1 MNLGIVFRATSPIYI
16 FLRSMTRTKFDLLAT
31 NVINVIL
38 FITIFCF
45 GFIRWQKLEEVIVE
59 SNHSQERFKN
69 IHSALINTVELT
81 NLGEQV
87 YGWTDDDVS
96 QYKEKLAEAG
106 VILDKLGGFYPTAK
120 TDSMKY
126 VLNEKGRLL
135 LRIHETTVK
144 RSENENRLTKDRRV
158 TVKDT
163 ETTIMHRTGHIFRSS
178 SEEVTSKTKDRTV
191 LVPSVN
197 QAVMSEQAFYGM
209 ELCALNDSLAS
220 VNRWLDVNMRQIL
233 NADVKTA
240 EQEQE
245 QIQAKASNIGHTTF
259 MWGMTLLLIAF
270 FLNIGNSYRRART
283 MKKLEKEW
291 KKNKGLVE
299 NRRNMMY
306 SIVHDLRTPLG
317 IIIGYNDME
326 KRAPQKS
333 DKYIGEISRA
343 TAQLKSMIDH
353 LLDYFRLESDRIEL
367 DCRNFNLMDLQ
378 HELINAFKMRAE
390 DKRMDFVTPELQDKM
405 LYGDSEKIRH
415 IVTNLLDNAF
425 KFTKEGKVCFS
436 MMYLNDGNL
445 LIEVKD
451 TGIGIKPKDQE
462 KIYEA
467 FTKMPNAEAKGL
479 DGLGIGLSIVKLL
492 VDLMKGKITFSSQEK
507 GSHFEVVI
515 PISEAVTEDTPQTT
529 ETKKAVEKDKC
540 VLVIDDNDH
549 WLEMTK
555 TMLEDNGIACDTCN
569 DSAQVFTMMRNKEY
583 SLVIT
588 DMKMPGLNGLE
599 LLRLMRKSR
608 VGNSQSVPVV
618 VSTSSGE
625 ETREEL
631 IAEGFDE
638 CLFKDFNTEE
648 LVKLVNRWIQEN
660 TGTVSPDYTRLR
672 KTTADSLIEDTE
684 ESMANIHQFAKE
696 RNLEKVGWWAHHLRG
711 SWVLYR
717 VGVLLD
723 PIIELAI
730 KKDESNWQRIDECI
744 SEADKMAE
752 MLITKAKELKA
763 E

>member
-1 MNLGIVFRATSPIYI
+1 
-16 FLRSMTRTKFDLLAT
+16 MTRAKFDLLAT
-31 NVINVIL
+31 NVINIIL
-38 FITIFCF
+38 FVSIFCF
-45 GFIRWQKLEEVIVE
+45 GFIRWQKLEEIVTE
-59 SNHSQERFKN
+59 SNSSQERFKN

-96 QYKEKLAEAG
+96 LYNTKLSEADTL
-106 VILDKLGGFYPTAK
+106 LDRLGSFYPAAK

-126 VLNEKGRLL
+126 VLHEKGRLL
-135 LRIHETTVK
+135 IRIHETTVK
-144 RSENENRLTKDRRV
+144 RSENENRLTKNRPV
-158 TVKDT
+158 TVKDSV
-163 ETTIMHRTGHIFRSS
+163 TTIMHRTGHIFRSS

-191 LVPSVN
+191 FVPSVN
-197 QAVMSEQAFYGM
+197 QAVMMEQAIYGM
-209 ELCALNDSLAS
+209 ELCALNDSLS
-220 VNRWLDVNMRQIL
+220 DVNRWLDVNMRRIL
-233 NADVKTA
+233 NADIKTA
-240 EQEQE
+240 EREQE
-245 QIQAKASNIGHTTF
+245 RLQAKASYIGHATF
-259 MWGMTLLLIAF
+259 MWGMALLFIVFA
-270 FLNIGNSYRRART
+270 LNIGNSYRRARV
-283 MKKLEKEW
+283 MKKLENESD
-291 KKNKGLVE
+291 KNKRLIE
-299 NRRNMMY
+299 NRRRMMY

-326 KRAPQKS
+326 KRAPQKN
-333 DKYIGEISRA
+333 DKFISEISRA
-343 TAQLKSMIDH
+343 TSQLKSMIDH
-353 LLDYFRLESDRIEL
+353 MLDYFRLESERIEL
-367 DCRNFNLMDLQ
+367 DCKNFNLIELQ
-378 HELINAFKMRAE
+378 NDLINTFKMRAE
-390 DKRMDFVTPELQDKM
+390 DKRIDFVTPELQDKM
-405 LYGDSEKIRH
+405 LYGDCEKIRH

-425 KFTKEGKVCFS
+425 KFTKEGKVCFRMS
-436 MMYLNDGNL
+436 YPDNGNL
-445 LIEVKD
+445 YIEVKD

-462 KIYEA
+462 KIFEA

-492 VDLMKGKITFSSQEK
+492 VDLMKGKITFRPEEK
-507 GSHFEVVI
+507 GSCFEVVI
-515 PISEAVTEDTPQTT
+515 PIAGAVSEETPQPADA
-529 ETKKAVEKDKC
+529 KKAVEVDKC

-569 DSAQVFTMMRNKEY
+569 DSAQVFTMMRDKEY

-599 LLRLMRKSR
+599 LLKLMRKSR

-648 LVKLVNRWIQEN
+648 LVKLVNRWIQEK
-660 TGTVSPDYTRLR
+660 TGTVSPDFTRLR

-684 ESMANIHQFAKE
+684 KSMANIHQFAKE

-723 PIIELAI
+723 PIVEAAI
-730 KKDESNWQRIDECI
+730 KKDESKWQQIEECI

-752 MLITKAKELKA
+752 ILISKAKELKG

>member
-1 MNLGIVFRATSPIYI
+1 
-16 FLRSMTRTKFDLLAT
+16 MTRAKFDLLAT
-31 NVINVIL
+31 NVINIIL
-38 FITIFCF
+38 FVSIFCF
-45 GFIRWQKLEEVIVE
+45 GFIRWQKLEEIVTE
-59 SNHSQERFKN
+59 SNSSQERFKN

-96 QYKEKLAEAG
+96 LYNTKLSEADTL
-106 VILDKLGGFYPTAK
+106 LDRLGSFYPAAK

-126 VLNEKGRLL
+126 VLHEKGRLL
-135 LRIHETTVK
+135 MRIHETTVK
-144 RSENENRLTKDRRV
+144 RSENENRLTKNRPV
-158 TVKDT
+158 TVKDSV
-163 ETTIMHRTGHIFRSS
+163 TTIMHRTGHIFRSS

-191 LVPSVN
+191 FVPSVN
-197 QAVMSEQAFYGM
+197 QAVMMEQAIYGM
-209 ELCALNDSLAS
+209 ELCALNDSLS
-220 VNRWLDVNMRQIL
+220 DVNRWLDVNMRRIL
-233 NADVKTA
+233 NADIKTA
-240 EQEQE
+240 EREQE
-245 QIQAKASNIGHTTF
+245 RLQAKASYIGHATF
-259 MWGMTLLLIAF
+259 MWGMALLFIVFA
-270 FLNIGNSYRRART
+270 LNIGNSYRRARV
-283 MKKLEKEW
+283 MKKLENESD
-291 KKNKGLVE
+291 KNKRLIE
-299 NRRNMMY
+299 NRRRMMY

-326 KRAPQKS
+326 KRAPQKNEKFIS
-333 DKYIGEISRA
+333 EISRA
-343 TAQLKSMIDH
+343 TSQLKSMIDH
-353 LLDYFRLESDRIEL
+353 MLDYFRLESERIEL
-367 DCRNFNLMDLQ
+367 DCKNFNLMELQ
-378 HELINAFKMRAE
+378 NDLINTFKMRAE
-390 DKRMDFVTPELQDKM
+390 DKRIDFVTPELQDKM
-405 LYGDSEKIRH
+405 LYGDCEKIRH

-425 KFTKEGKVCFS
+425 KFTKEGKVCFRMS
-436 MMYLNDGNL
+436 YPDNGNL
-445 LIEVKD
+445 YIEVKD

-462 KIYEA
+462 KIFEA

-492 VDLMKGKITFSSQEK
+492 VDLMKGKITFRPEEK
-507 GSHFEVVI
+507 GSCFEVVI
-515 PISEAVTEDTPQTT
+515 PIAGAVSEETPQPADA
-529 ETKKAVEKDKC
+529 KKAVEVDKC

-555 TMLEDNGIACDTCN
+555 TMFEDNGIACDTCN
-569 DSAQVFTMMRNKEY
+569 DSAQVFTMMRDKEY

-599 LLRLMRKSR
+599 LLKLMRKSR

-638 CLFKDFNTEE
+638 CLFKDVNTEE
-648 LVKLVNRWIQEN
+648 LVKLVNRWIQEK
-660 TGTVSPDYTRLR
+660 TGTVSPDFTRLR

-684 ESMANIHQFAKE
+684 KSMANIHQFAKE

-723 PIIELAI
+723 PIVEAAI
-730 KKDESNWQRIDECI
+730 KKDESKWQQIEECI

-752 MLITKAKELKA
+752 ILISKAKELKG

>member
-1 MNLGIVFRATSPIYI
+1 
-16 FLRSMTRTKFDLLAT
+16 MTRAKFDLLAT
-31 NVINVIL
+31 NVINIIL
-38 FITIFCF
+38 FVSIFCF
-45 GFIRWQKLEEVIVE
+45 GFIRWQKLEEIVTE
-59 SNHSQERFKN
+59 SNSSQERFKN

-96 QYKEKLAEAG
+96 LYNTKLSEADTL
-106 VILDKLGGFYPTAK
+106 LDRLGSFYPAAK

-126 VLNEKGRLL
+126 VLHEKGRLL
-135 LRIHETTVK
+135 MRIHESTVK
-144 RSENENRLTKDRRV
+144 RSENENRLTKNRPV
-158 TVKDT
+158 TVKDSV
-163 ETTIMHRTGHIFRSS
+163 TTIMHRTGHIFRSS

-191 LVPSVN
+191 FVPSVN
-197 QAVMSEQAFYGM
+197 QAVMMEQAIYGM
-209 ELCALNDSLAS
+209 ELCALNDSLS
-220 VNRWLDVNMRQIL
+220 DVNRWLDVNMRRIL
-233 NADVKTA
+233 NADIKTA
-240 EQEQE
+240 EREQE
-245 QIQAKASNIGHTTF
+245 RLQAKASYIGHATF
-259 MWGMTLLLIAF
+259 MWGMALLFIVFA
-270 FLNIGNSYRRART
+270 LNIGNSYRRARV
-283 MKKLEKEW
+283 MKKLENESD
-291 KKNKGLVE
+291 KNKRLIE
-299 NRRNMMY
+299 NRRRMMY

-326 KRAPQKS
+326 KRAPQKN
-333 DKYIGEISRA
+333 DKFISEISRA
-343 TAQLKSMIDH
+343 TSQLKSMIDH
-353 LLDYFRLESDRIEL
+353 MLDYFRLESERIEL
-367 DCRNFNLMDLQ
+367 DCKNFNLMELQ
-378 HELINAFKMRAE
+378 NDLINTFKMRAE
-390 DKRMDFVTPELQDKM
+390 DKRIDFVTPELQDKM
-405 LYGDSEKIRH
+405 LYGDCEKIRH

-425 KFTKEGKVCFS
+425 KFTKEGKVCFRMS
-436 MMYLNDGNL
+436 YPDNGNL
-445 LIEVKD
+445 YIEVKD

-462 KIYEA
+462 KIFEA

-492 VDLMKGKITFSSQEK
+492 VDLMKGKITFRPEEK
-507 GSHFEVVI
+507 GSCFEVVI
-515 PISEAVTEDTPQTT
+515 PIAGAVSEETPQPADA
-529 ETKKAVEKDKC
+529 KKAVEVDKC

-569 DSAQVFTMMRNKEY
+569 DSAQVFTMMRDKEY

-599 LLRLMRKSR
+599 LLKLMRKSR

-660 TGTVSPDYTRLR
+660 TGTVSPDFTRLR

-684 ESMANIHQFAKE
+684 KSMANIHQFAKE

-723 PIIELAI
+723 PIVEAAI
-730 KKDESNWQRIDECI
+730 KKDESKWQQIEECI

-752 MLITKAKELKA
+752 ILISKAKELKG

>member
-1 MNLGIVFRATSPIYI
+1 
-16 FLRSMTRTKFDLLAT
+16 MTRAKFDLLAT
-31 NVINVIL
+31 NVINIIL
-38 FITIFCF
+38 FVSIFCF
-45 GFIRWQKLEEVIVE
+45 GFIRWQKLEEIVTE
-59 SNHSQERFKN
+59 SNSSQERFKN

-96 QYKEKLAEAG
+96 LYNTKLSEADTL
-106 VILDKLGGFYPTAK
+106 LDRLGSFYPAAK

-126 VLNEKGRLL
+126 VLHEKGRLL
-135 LRIHETTVK
+135 MRIHETTVK
-144 RSENENRLTKDRRV
+144 RSENENRLTKNRPV
-158 TVKDT
+158 TVKDSV
-163 ETTIMHRTGHIFRSS
+163 TTIMHRTGHIFRSS

-191 LVPSVN
+191 FVPSVN
-197 QAVMSEQAFYGM
+197 QAVMMEQAIYGM
-209 ELCALNDSLAS
+209 ELCALNDSLS
-220 VNRWLDVNMRQIL
+220 EVNRWLDVNMRRIL
-233 NADVKTA
+233 NADIKTA
-240 EQEQE
+240 EREQE
-245 QIQAKASNIGHTTF
+245 RLQAKASYIGHATF
-259 MWGMTLLLIAF
+259 MWGMALLFIVFA
-270 FLNIGNSYRRART
+270 LNIGNSYRRARM
-283 MKKLEKEW
+283 MKKLENESD
-291 KKNKGLVE
+291 KNKRLIE
-299 NRRNMMY
+299 NRRRMMY

-326 KRAPQKS
+326 KRAPQKN
-333 DKYIGEISRA
+333 DKFISEISRA
-343 TAQLKSMIDH
+343 TSQLKSMIDH
-353 LLDYFRLESDRIEL
+353 MLDYFRLESERIEL
-367 DCRNFNLMDLQ
+367 DCKNFNLMELQ
-378 HELINAFKMRAE
+378 NDLINAFKMRAE
-390 DKRMDFVTPELQDKM
+390 DKRIDFVTPELQDKM
-405 LYGDSEKIRH
+405 LYGDCEKIRH

-436 MMYLNDGNL
+436 ISYLDNGNL
-445 LIEVKD
+445 YIEVKD

-462 KIYEA
+462 KIFEA

-492 VDLMKGKITFSSQEK
+492 VDLMKGRITFRPEEK
-507 GSHFEVVI
+507 GSCFEVVI
-515 PISEAVTEDTPQTT
+515 PIAGAVSEEPPQSADA
-529 ETKKAVEKDKC
+529 KKAVEVGKC

-599 LLRLMRKSR
+599 LLKLMRKSR

-648 LVKLVNRWIQEN
+648 LVKLVNRWIQEK
-660 TGTVSPDYTRLR
+660 TGTVSPDFTRLR

-684 ESMANIHQFAKE
+684 KSMVNIHQFAKE

-723 PIIELAI
+723 PIVEAAI
-730 KKDESNWQRIDECI
+730 KKDESKWQQIEECI

-752 MLITKAKELKA
+752 MLISKARELKG

>member
-1 MNLGIVFRATSPIYI
+1 
-16 FLRSMTRTKFDLLAT
+16 MTRAKFDLLAT
-31 NVINVIL
+31 NVINIIL
-38 FITIFCF
+38 FVSIFCF
-45 GFIRWQKLEEVIVE
+45 GFIRWQKLEEIVTE
-59 SNHSQERFKN
+59 SNSSQERFKN

-96 QYKEKLAEAG
+96 LYNTKLSEADTL
-106 VILDKLGGFYPTAK
+106 LDRLGSFYPAAK

-126 VLNEKGRLL
+126 VLHEKGRLL
-135 LRIHETTVK
+135 MRIHETAVK
-144 RSENENRLTKDRRV
+144 RSENENRLTKNRPV
-158 TVKDT
+158 TVKDSV
-163 ETTIMHRTGHIFRSS
+163 TTIMHRTGHIFRSS

-191 LVPSVN
+191 FVPSVN
-197 QAVMSEQAFYGM
+197 QAVMMEQAIYGM
-209 ELCALNDSLAS
+209 ELCALNDSLS
-220 VNRWLDVNMRQIL
+220 DVNRWLDVNMRRIL
-233 NADVKTA
+233 NADIKTA
-240 EQEQE
+240 EREQE
-245 QIQAKASNIGHTTF
+245 RLQAKASYIGHATF
-259 MWGMTLLLIAF
+259 MWGMALLFIVFA
-270 FLNIGNSYRRART
+270 LNIGNSYRRARV
-283 MKKLEKEW
+283 MKKLENESD
-291 KKNKGLVE
+291 KNKRLIE
-299 NRRNMMY
+299 NRRRMMY

-326 KRAPQKS
+326 KRAPQKN
-333 DKYIGEISRA
+333 DKFISEISRA
-343 TAQLKSMIDH
+343 TSQLKSMIDH
-353 LLDYFRLESDRIEL
+353 MLDYFRLESERIEL
-367 DCRNFNLMDLQ
+367 DCKNFNLMELQNDLT
-378 HELINAFKMRAE
+378 NAFKMRAE
-390 DKRMDFVTPELQDKM
+390 DKRIDFVTPELQDKM
-405 LYGDSEKIRH
+405 LYGDCEKIRH

-436 MMYLNDGNL
+436 MSYPDNGNL
-445 LIEVKD
+445 YIEVKD

-462 KIYEA
+462 KIFEA

-492 VDLMKGKITFSSQEK
+492 VDLMKGKITFRPEEK
-507 GSHFEVVI
+507 GSCFEVVI
-515 PISEAVTEDTPQTT
+515 PIAGAVSEETPQPADA
-529 ETKKAVEKDKC
+529 KKAVEVDKC

-599 LLRLMRKSR
+599 LLKLMRKSR

-648 LVKLVNRWIQEN
+648 LVKLVNRWIQEK
-660 TGTVSPDYTRLR
+660 TGTVSPDFKRLR

-684 ESMANIHQFAKE
+684 KSMANIHQFAKE

-723 PIIELAI
+723 PIVEAAI
-730 KKDESNWQRIDECI
+730 KKDESKWQQIEKCI

-752 MLITKAKELKA
+752 MLISKARELKG

>member
-1 MNLGIVFRATSPIYI
+1 
-16 FLRSMTRTKFDLLAT
+16 MTRAKFDLLAT
-31 NVINVIL
+31 NVINIIL
-38 FITIFCF
+38 FVSIFCF
-45 GFIRWQKLEEVIVE
+45 GFIRWQKLEEIVTE
-59 SNHSQERFKN
+59 SNSSQERFKN

-96 QYKEKLAEAG
+96 LYNTKLSEADTL
-106 VILDKLGGFYPTAK
+106 LDRLGSFYPAAK

-126 VLNEKGRLL
+126 VLHEKGRLL
-135 LRIHETTVK
+135 MRIHETTVK
-144 RSENENRLTKDRRV
+144 RSENENRLTKNRPV
-158 TVKDT
+158 TVKDSV
-163 ETTIMHRTGHIFRSS
+163 TTIMHRTGHIFRSS

-191 LVPSVN
+191 FVPSVN
-197 QAVMSEQAFYGM
+197 QAVMMEQAIYGM
-209 ELCALNDSLAS
+209 ELCALNDSLS
-220 VNRWLDVNMRQIL
+220 DVNRWLDVNMRRIL
-233 NADVKTA
+233 NADIKTA
-240 EQEQE
+240 EREQE
-245 QIQAKASNIGHTTF
+245 RLQAKASYIGHATF
-259 MWGMTLLLIAF
+259 MWGMALLFIVFA
-270 FLNIGNSYRRART
+270 LNIGNSYRRARV
-283 MKKLEKEW
+283 MKKLENESD
-291 KKNKGLVE
+291 KNKRLIE
-299 NRRNMMY
+299 NRRRMMY

-326 KRAPQKS
+326 KRAPQKN
-333 DKYIGEISRA
+333 DKFISEISRA
-343 TAQLKSMIDH
+343 TSQLKSMIDH
-353 LLDYFRLESDRIEL
+353 MLDYFRLESERIEL
-367 DCRNFNLMDLQ
+367 DCKNFNLMELQ
-378 HELINAFKMRAE
+378 NDLINTFKMRAE
-390 DKRMDFVTPELQDKM
+390 DKRIDFVTPELQDKM
-405 LYGDSEKIRH
+405 LYGDCEKIRH

-425 KFTKEGKVCFS
+425 KFTKEGKVCFRMS
-436 MMYLNDGNL
+436 YPDNGNL
-445 LIEVKD
+445 YIEVKD

-462 KIYEA
+462 KIFEA

-492 VDLMKGKITFSSQEK
+492 VDLMKGKITFRPEEK
-507 GSHFEVVI
+507 GSCFEVVI
-515 PISEAVTEDTPQTT
+515 PIAGAVSEETPQSADA
-529 ETKKAVEKDKC
+529 KKAVEVGKC

-599 LLRLMRKSR
+599 LLKLMRKSR

-648 LVKLVNRWIQEN
+648 LVKLVNRWIQEK
-660 TGTVSPDYTRLR
+660 TGTVSPDFTRLR

-684 ESMANIHQFAKE
+684 KSMVNIHQFAKE

-723 PIIELAI
+723 PIVEAAI
-730 KKDESNWQRIDECI
+730 KKDESKWQQIEECI

-752 MLITKAKELKA
+752 MLISKARERKGE
-763 E
+763 

>member
-1 MNLGIVFRATSPIYI
+1 
-16 FLRSMTRTKFDLLAT
+16 MTRAKFDLLAT
-31 NVINVIL
+31 NVINIIL
-38 FITIFCF
+38 FVSIFCF
-45 GFIRWQKLEEVIVE
+45 GFIRWQKLEEIVTE
-59 SNHSQERFKN
+59 SNSSQERFKN

-96 QYKEKLAEAG
+96 LYNTKLSEADTL
-106 VILDKLGGFYPTAK
+106 LDRLGSFYPAAK

-126 VLNEKGRLL
+126 VLHEKGRLL
-135 LRIHETTVK
+135 MRIHETTVK
-144 RSENENRLTKDRRV
+144 RSENENRLTKNRPV
-158 TVKDT
+158 TVKDSV
-163 ETTIMHRTGHIFRSS
+163 TTIMHRTGHIFRSS

-191 LVPSVN
+191 FVPSVN
-197 QAVMSEQAFYGM
+197 QAVMMEQAIYGM
-209 ELCALNDSLAS
+209 ELCALNDSLS
-220 VNRWLDVNMRQIL
+220 DVNRWLDVNMRRIL
-233 NADVKTA
+233 NADIKTA
-240 EQEQE
+240 EREQE
-245 QIQAKASNIGHTTF
+245 RLQAKASYIGHATF
-259 MWGMTLLLIAF
+259 MWGMALLFIVFA
-270 FLNIGNSYRRART
+270 LNIGNSYRRARV
-283 MKKLEKEW
+283 MKKLENESD
-291 KKNKGLVE
+291 KNKRLIE
-299 NRRNMMY
+299 NRRRMMY

-326 KRAPQKS
+326 KRAPQKN
-333 DKYIGEISRA
+333 DKFISEISRA
-343 TAQLKSMIDH
+343 TSQLKSMIDH
-353 LLDYFRLESDRIEL
+353 MLDYFRLESERIEL
-367 DCRNFNLMDLQ
+367 DCKNFNLIELQ
-378 HELINAFKMRAE
+378 NDLINTFKMRAE
-390 DKRMDFVTPELQDKM
+390 DKRIDFVTPELQDKM
-405 LYGDSEKIRH
+405 LYGDCEKIRH

-425 KFTKEGKVCFS
+425 KFTKEGKVCFRMS
-436 MMYLNDGNL
+436 YPDNGNL
-445 LIEVKD
+445 YIEVKD

-462 KIYEA
+462 KIFEA

-492 VDLMKGKITFSSQEK
+492 VDLMKGKITFRPEEK
-507 GSHFEVVI
+507 GSCFEVVI
-515 PISEAVTEDTPQTT
+515 PIAGAVSEETPQPADA
-529 ETKKAVEKDKC
+529 KKAVEVDKC

-569 DSAQVFTMMRNKEY
+569 DSAQVFTMMRDKEY

-599 LLRLMRKSR
+599 LLKLMRKSR

-648 LVKLVNRWIQEN
+648 LVKLVNRWIQEK
-660 TGTVSPDYTRLR
+660 TGTVSPDFTRLR

-684 ESMANIHQFAKE
+684 KSMANIHQFAKE

-723 PIIELAI
+723 PIVEAAI
-730 KKDESNWQRIDECI
+730 KKDESKWQQIEECI

-752 MLITKAKELKA
+752 ILISKAKELKG

>member
-1 MNLGIVFRATSPIYI
+1 
-16 FLRSMTRTKFDLLAT
+16 MTRAKFDLLAT
-31 NVINVIL
+31 NVINIIL
-38 FITIFCF
+38 FVSIFCF
-45 GFIRWQKLEEVIVE
+45 GFIRWQKLEEIVTE
-59 SNHSQERFKN
+59 SNSSQERFKN

-96 QYKEKLAEAG
+96 LYNTKLSEADTL
-106 VILDKLGGFYPTAK
+106 LDRLGSFYPAAK

-126 VLNEKGRLL
+126 VLHEKGRLL
-135 LRIHETTVK
+135 MRIHETTVK
-144 RSENENRLTKDRRV
+144 RSENENRLTKNRPV
-158 TVKDT
+158 TVKDSV
-163 ETTIMHRTGHIFRSS
+163 TTIMHRTGHIFRSS

-191 LVPSVN
+191 FVPSVN
-197 QAVMSEQAFYGM
+197 QAVMMEQAIYGM
-209 ELCALNDSLAS
+209 ELCALNDSLS
-220 VNRWLDVNMRQIL
+220 DVNRWLDVNMRRIL
-233 NADVKTA
+233 NADIKTA
-240 EQEQE
+240 EREQE
-245 QIQAKASNIGHTTF
+245 RLQAKASYIGHATF
-259 MWGMTLLLIAF
+259 MWGMALLFIVFA
-270 FLNIGNSYRRART
+270 LNIGNSYRRARV
-283 MKKLEKEW
+283 MKKLENESD
-291 KKNKGLVE
+291 KNKRLIE
-299 NRRNMMY
+299 NRRRMMY

-326 KRAPQKS
+326 KRAPQKN
-333 DKYIGEISRA
+333 DKFISEISRA
-343 TAQLKSMIDH
+343 TSQLKSMIDH
-353 LLDYFRLESDRIEL
+353 MLDYFRLESERIEL
-367 DCRNFNLMDLQ
+367 DCKNFNLMELQ
-378 HELINAFKMRAE
+378 NDLINTFKMRAE
-390 DKRMDFVTPELQDKM
+390 DKRIDFVTPELQDKM
-405 LYGDSEKIRH
+405 LYGDCEKIRH

-425 KFTKEGKVCFS
+425 KFTKEGKVCFRMS
-436 MMYLNDGNL
+436 YPDNGNL
-445 LIEVKD
+445 YIEVKD

-462 KIYEA
+462 KIFEA

-492 VDLMKGKITFSSQEK
+492 VDLMKGKITFRPEEK
-507 GSHFEVVI
+507 GSCFEVVI
-515 PISEAVTEDTPQTT
+515 PIAGAVSEETPQSADA
-529 ETKKAVEKDKC
+529 KKAVEVGKC

-599 LLRLMRKSR
+599 LLKLMRKSR

-648 LVKLVNRWIQEN
+648 LVKLVNRWIQEK
-660 TGTVSPDYTRLR
+660 TGTVSPDFTRLR

-684 ESMANIHQFAKE
+684 KSMVNIHQFAKE

-723 PIIELAI
+723 PIVEAAI
-730 KKDESNWQRIDECI
+730 KKDESKWQQIEECI

-752 MLITKAKELKA
+752 MLISKARELKG

>member
-1 MNLGIVFRATSPIYI
+1 
-16 FLRSMTRTKFDLLAT
+16 MTRAKFDLLAT
-31 NVINVIL
+31 NVINIIL
-38 FITIFCF
+38 FVSIFCF
-45 GFIRWQKLEEVIVE
+45 GFIRWQKLEEIVTE
-59 SNHSQERFKN
+59 SNSSQERFKN

-96 QYKEKLAEAG
+96 LYNTKLSEADTL
-106 VILDKLGGFYPTAK
+106 LDRLGSFYPAAK

-126 VLNEKGRLL
+126 VLHEKGRLL
-135 LRIHETTVK
+135 IRIHETTVK
-144 RSENENRLTKDRRV
+144 RSENENRLTKNRPV
-158 TVKDT
+158 TVKDSV
-163 ETTIMHRTGHIFRSS
+163 TTIMHRTGHIFRSS

-191 LVPSVN
+191 FVPSVN
-197 QAVMSEQAFYGM
+197 QAVMMEQAIYGM
-209 ELCALNDSLAS
+209 ELCALNDSLS
-220 VNRWLDVNMRQIL
+220 DVNRWLDVNMRRIL
-233 NADVKTA
+233 NADIKTA
-240 EQEQE
+240 EREQE
-245 QIQAKASNIGHTTF
+245 RLQAKASYIGHATF
-259 MWGMTLLLIAF
+259 MWGMALLFIVFA
-270 FLNIGNSYRRART
+270 LNIGNSYRRARV
-283 MKKLEKEW
+283 MKKLENESD
-291 KKNKGLVE
+291 KNKRLIE
-299 NRRNMMY
+299 NRRRMMY

-326 KRAPQKS
+326 KRAPQKN
-333 DKYIGEISRA
+333 DKFISEISRA
-343 TAQLKSMIDH
+343 TSQLKSMIDH
-353 LLDYFRLESDRIEL
+353 MLDYFRLESERIEL
-367 DCRNFNLMDLQ
+367 DCKNFNLIELQ
-378 HELINAFKMRAE
+378 NDLINTFKMRAE
-390 DKRMDFVTPELQDKM
+390 DKRIDFVTPELQDKM
-405 LYGDSEKIRH
+405 LYGDCEKIRH

-425 KFTKEGKVCFS
+425 KFTKEGKVCFRMS
-436 MMYLNDGNL
+436 YPDNGNL
-445 LIEVKD
+445 YIEVKD

-462 KIYEA
+462 KIFEA

-492 VDLMKGKITFSSQEK
+492 VDLMKGKITFRPEKK
-507 GSHFEVVI
+507 GSCFEVVI
-515 PISEAVTEDTPQTT
+515 PIAGAVSE
-529 ETKKAVEKDKC
+529 ETLQPADAKKAVEVDKC

-569 DSAQVFTMMRNKEY
+569 DSAQVFTMMRDKEY

-599 LLRLMRKSR
+599 LLKLMRKSR

-648 LVKLVNRWIQEN
+648 LVKLVNRWIQEK
-660 TGTVSPDYTRLR
+660 TGTVSPDFTRLR

-684 ESMANIHQFAKE
+684 KSMANIHQFAKE

-723 PIIELAI
+723 PIVEAAI
-730 KKDESNWQRIDECI
+730 KKDESKWQQIEECI

-752 MLITKAKELKA
+752 ILISKAKELKG

>member
-1 MNLGIVFRATSPIYI
+1 
-16 FLRSMTRTKFDLLAT
+16 MTRAKFDLLAT
-31 NVINVIL
+31 NVINIIL
-38 FITIFCF
+38 FVSIFCF
-45 GFIRWQKLEEVIVE
+45 GFIRWQKLEEIVTE
-59 SNHSQERFKN
+59 SNSSQERFKN

-96 QYKEKLAEAG
+96 LYNTKLSEADTL
-106 VILDKLGGFYPTAK
+106 LDRLGSFYPAAK

-126 VLNEKGRLL
+126 VLHEKGRLL
-135 LRIHETTVK
+135 MRIHETTVK
-144 RSENENRLTKDRRV
+144 RSENENRLTKNRPV
-158 TVKDT
+158 TVKDSV
-163 ETTIMHRTGHIFRSS
+163 TTIMHRTGHIFRSS

-191 LVPSVN
+191 FVPSVN
-197 QAVMSEQAFYGM
+197 QAVMMEQAIYGM
-209 ELCALNDSLAS
+209 ELCALNDSLS
-220 VNRWLDVNMRQIL
+220 DVNRWLDVNMRRIL
-233 NADVKTA
+233 NADIKTA
-240 EQEQE
+240 EREQDRL
-245 QIQAKASNIGHTTF
+245 QAKASYIGHATF
-259 MWGMTLLLIAF
+259 MWGMALLFIVFA
-270 FLNIGNSYRRART
+270 LNIGNSYRRARV
-283 MKKLEKEW
+283 MKKLENESD
-291 KKNKGLVE
+291 KNKRLIE
-299 NRRNMMY
+299 NRRRMMY

-326 KRAPQKS
+326 KRAPQKN
-333 DKYIGEISRA
+333 DKFISEISRA
-343 TAQLKSMIDH
+343 TSQLKSMIDH
-353 LLDYFRLESDRIEL
+353 MLDYFRLESERIEL
-367 DCRNFNLMDLQ
+367 DCKNFNLMELQ
-378 HELINAFKMRAE
+378 NDLINTFKMRAE
-390 DKRMDFVTPELQDKM
+390 DKRIDFVTPELQDKM
-405 LYGDSEKIRH
+405 LYGDCEKIRH

-425 KFTKEGKVCFS
+425 KFTKEGKVCFRMS
-436 MMYLNDGNL
+436 YPDNGNL
-445 LIEVKD
+445 YIEVKD

-462 KIYEA
+462 KIFEA

-492 VDLMKGKITFSSQEK
+492 VDLMKGKITFRPEEK
-507 GSHFEVVI
+507 GSCFEVVI
-515 PISEAVTEDTPQTT
+515 PIAGAVSEETPQPADA
-529 ETKKAVEKDKC
+529 KKAVEVDKC

-569 DSAQVFTMMRNKEY
+569 DSAQVFTMMRDKEY

-599 LLRLMRKSR
+599 LLKLMRKSR

-648 LVKLVNRWIQEN
+648 LVKLVNRWIQEK
-660 TGTVSPDYTRLR
+660 TGTVSPDFTRLR

-684 ESMANIHQFAKE
+684 KSMVNIHQFAKE

-723 PIIELAI
+723 PIVEAAI
-730 KKDESNWQRIDECI
+730 KKDESKWQQIEEYI

-752 MLITKAKELKA
+752 MLILKARELKG

>member
-1 MNLGIVFRATSPIYI
+1 
-16 FLRSMTRTKFDLLAT
+16 MTRAKFDLLAT
-31 NVINVIL
+31 NVINIIL
-38 FITIFCF
+38 FVSIFCF
-45 GFIRWQKLEEVIVE
+45 GFIRWQKLEEIVTE
-59 SNHSQERFKN
+59 SNSSQERFKN

-96 QYKEKLAEAG
+96 LYNTKLSEADML
-106 VILDKLGGFYPTAK
+106 LDRLGSFYPAAK

-126 VLNEKGRLL
+126 VLHEKGRLL
-135 LRIHETTVK
+135 IRIHETTVK
-144 RSENENRLTKDRRV
+144 RSENENRLTKNRPV
-158 TVKDT
+158 TVKDSV
-163 ETTIMHRTGHIFRSS
+163 TTIMHRTGHIFRSS

-191 LVPSVN
+191 FVPSVN
-197 QAVMSEQAFYGM
+197 QAVMMEQAIYGM
-209 ELCALNDSLAS
+209 ELCALNDSLS
-220 VNRWLDVNMRQIL
+220 DVNRWLDVNMRRIL
-233 NADVKTA
+233 NADIKTA
-240 EQEQE
+240 EREQE
-245 QIQAKASNIGHTTF
+245 RLQAKASYIGHATF
-259 MWGMTLLLIAF
+259 MWGMALLFIVFA
-270 FLNIGNSYRRART
+270 LNIGNSYRRARV
-283 MKKLEKEW
+283 MKKLENESD
-291 KKNKGLVE
+291 KNKRLIE
-299 NRRNMMY
+299 NRRRMMY

-326 KRAPQKS
+326 KRAPQKN
-333 DKYIGEISRA
+333 DKFISEISRA
-343 TAQLKSMIDH
+343 TSQLKSMIDH
-353 LLDYFRLESDRIEL
+353 MLDYFRLESERIEL
-367 DCRNFNLMDLQ
+367 DCKNFNLIELQ
-378 HELINAFKMRAE
+378 NDLINTFKMRAE
-390 DKRMDFVTPELQDKM
+390 DKRIDFVTPELQDKM
-405 LYGDSEKIRH
+405 LYGDCEKIRH

-425 KFTKEGKVCFS
+425 KFTKEGKVCFRMS
-436 MMYLNDGNL
+436 YPDNGNL
-445 LIEVKD
+445 YIEVKD

-462 KIYEA
+462 KIFEA

-492 VDLMKGKITFSSQEK
+492 VDLMKGKITFRPEEK
-507 GSHFEVVI
+507 GSCFEVVI
-515 PISEAVTEDTPQTT
+515 PIAGAVSEETPQPADA
-529 ETKKAVEKDKC
+529 KKAVEVDKC

-569 DSAQVFTMMRNKEY
+569 DSAQVFTMMRDKEY

-599 LLRLMRKSR
+599 LLKLMRKSR

-648 LVKLVNRWIQEN
+648 LVKLVNRWIQEK
-660 TGTVSPDYTRLR
+660 TGTVSPDFTRLR

-684 ESMANIHQFAKE
+684 KSMANIHQFAKE

-723 PIIELAI
+723 PIVEAAI
-730 KKDESNWQRIDECI
+730 KKDESKWQQIEECI

-752 MLITKAKELKA
+752 ILISKAKELKG

>member
-1 MNLGIVFRATSPIYI
+1 
-16 FLRSMTRTKFDLLAT
+16 MTRAKFDLLAT
-31 NVINVIL
+31 NVINIIL
-38 FITIFCF
+38 FVSIFCF
-45 GFIRWQKLEEVIVE
+45 GFIRWQKLEEIVTE
-59 SNHSQERFKN
+59 SNSSQERFKN

-96 QYKEKLAEAG
+96 LYNTKLSEADTL
-106 VILDKLGGFYPTAK
+106 LDRLGSFYPAAK

-126 VLNEKGRLL
+126 VLHEKGRLL
-135 LRIHETTVK
+135 MRIHETTVK
-144 RSENENRLTKDRRV
+144 RSENENRLTKNRPV
-158 TVKDT
+158 TVKDSV
-163 ETTIMHRTGHIFRSS
+163 TTIMHRTGHIFRSS

-191 LVPSVN
+191 FVPSVN
-197 QAVMSEQAFYGM
+197 QAVMMEQAIYGM
-209 ELCALNDSLAS
+209 ELCALNDSLS
-220 VNRWLDVNMRQIL
+220 DVNRWLDVNMRRIL
-233 NADVKTA
+233 NADIKTA
-240 EQEQE
+240 EREQE
-245 QIQAKASNIGHTTF
+245 RLQAKASYIGHATF
-259 MWGMTLLLIAF
+259 MWGMALLFIVFA
-270 FLNIGNSYRRART
+270 LNIGNSYRRARV
-283 MKKLEKEW
+283 MKKLENESD
-291 KKNKGLVE
+291 KNKRLIE
-299 NRRNMMY
+299 NRRRMMY

-326 KRAPQKS
+326 KRAPQKN
-333 DKYIGEISRA
+333 DKFISEISRA
-343 TAQLKSMIDH
+343 TSQLKSMIDH
-353 LLDYFRLESDRIEL
+353 MLDYFRLESERIEL
-367 DCRNFNLMDLQ
+367 DCKNFNLMELQ
-378 HELINAFKMRAE
+378 NDLINTFKMRAE
-390 DKRMDFVTPELQDKM
+390 DKRIDFVTPELQDKM
-405 LYGDSEKIRH
+405 LYGDCEKIRH

-425 KFTKEGKVCFS
+425 KFTKEGKVCFRMS
-436 MMYLNDGNL
+436 YPDNGNL
-445 LIEVKD
+445 YIEVKD

-462 KIYEA
+462 KIFEA

-492 VDLMKGKITFSSQEK
+492 VDLMKGKITFRPEEK
-507 GSHFEVVI
+507 GSCFEVVI
-515 PISEAVTEDTPQTT
+515 PIAGAVSEETPQPADA
-529 ETKKAVEKDKC
+529 KKAVEVDKC

-569 DSAQVFTMMRNKEY
+569 DTAQVFTMMRDKEY

-599 LLRLMRKSR
+599 LLKLMRKSR

-648 LVKLVNRWIQEN
+648 LVKLVNRWIQEK
-660 TGTVSPDYTRLR
+660 TGTVSPDFTRLR

-684 ESMANIHQFAKE
+684 KSMVNIHQFAKE

-723 PIIELAI
+723 PIVEAAI
-730 KKDESNWQRIDECI
+730 KKDESKWQQIEEYI

-752 MLITKAKELKA
+752 MLILKARELKG

>member
-1 MNLGIVFRATSPIYI
+1 
-16 FLRSMTRTKFDLLAT
+16 MTRAKFDLLAT
-31 NVINVIL
+31 NVINIIL
-38 FITIFCF
+38 FVSIFCF
-45 GFIRWQKLEEVIVE
+45 GFIRWQKLEEIVTE
-59 SNHSQERFKN
+59 SNSSQERFKN

-96 QYKEKLAEAG
+96 LYNTKLSEADTL
-106 VILDKLGGFYPTAK
+106 LDRLGSFYLAAK

-126 VLNEKGRLL
+126 VLHEKGRLL
-135 LRIHETTVK
+135 MRIHETTVK
-144 RSENENRLTKDRRV
+144 RSENENRLTKNRPV
-158 TVKDT
+158 TVKDSV
-163 ETTIMHRTGHIFRSS
+163 TTIMHRTGHIFRSS

-191 LVPSVN
+191 FVPSVN
-197 QAVMSEQAFYGM
+197 QAVMMEQAIYGM
-209 ELCALNDSLAS
+209 ELCALNDSLS
-220 VNRWLDVNMRQIL
+220 GVNRWLDVNMRRIL
-233 NADVKTA
+233 NADIKTA
-240 EQEQE
+240 EREQE
-245 QIQAKASNIGHTTF
+245 RLQAKASYIGHATF
-259 MWGMTLLLIAF
+259 MWGMALLFIVFA
-270 FLNIGNSYRRART
+270 LNIGNSYRRARV
-283 MKKLEKEW
+283 MKKLENESD
-291 KKNKGLVE
+291 KNKRLIE
-299 NRRNMMY
+299 NRRRMMY

-326 KRAPQKS
+326 KRAPQKN
-333 DKYIGEISRA
+333 DKFISEISRA
-343 TAQLKSMIDH
+343 TSQLKSMIDH
-353 LLDYFRLESDRIEL
+353 MLDYFRLESERIEL
-367 DCRNFNLMDLQ
+367 DCKNFNLMELQ
-378 HELINAFKMRAE
+378 NDLINTFKMRAE
-390 DKRMDFVTPELQDKM
+390 DKRIDFVTPELQDKM
-405 LYGDSEKIRH
+405 LYGDCEKIRH

-436 MMYLNDGNL
+436 MSYPDNGNL
-445 LIEVKD
+445 YIEVKD

-462 KIYEA
+462 KIFEA

-492 VDLMKGKITFSSQEK
+492 VDLMKGKITFRPEEK
-507 GSHFEVVI
+507 GSCFEVVI
-515 PISEAVTEDTPQTT
+515 PIAGAVSEETPQPADA
-529 ETKKAVEKDKC
+529 KKAVEVDKC

-599 LLRLMRKSR
+599 LLKLMRKSR

-648 LVKLVNRWIQEN
+648 LVKLVNRWIQEK
-660 TGTVSPDYTRLR
+660 TGTVSPDFTRLR

-684 ESMANIHQFAKE
+684 KSMANIHQFAKE

-717 VGVLLD
+717 VGVLLE
-723 PIIELAI
+723 PIVEAAI
-730 KKDESNWQRIDECI
+730 KKDESKWQQIEKCI

-752 MLITKAKELKA
+752 MLISKARELKG

>member
-1 MNLGIVFRATSPIYI
+1 
-16 FLRSMTRTKFDLLAT
+16 MTRAKFDLLAT
-31 NVINVIL
+31 NVINIIL
-38 FITIFCF
+38 FVSIFCF
-45 GFIRWQKLEEVIVE
+45 GFIRWQKLEEIVTE
-59 SNHSQERFKN
+59 SNSSQERFKN

-96 QYKEKLAEAG
+96 LYNTKLSEADTL
-106 VILDKLGGFYPTAK
+106 LDRLGSFYPAAK

-126 VLNEKGRLL
+126 VLHEKGRLL
-135 LRIHETTVK
+135 MRIHETTVK
-144 RSENENRLTKDRRV
+144 RSENENRLTKNRPV
-158 TVKDT
+158 TVKDSV
-163 ETTIMHRTGHIFRSS
+163 TTIMHRTGHIFRSS

-191 LVPSVN
+191 FVPSVN
-197 QAVMSEQAFYGM
+197 QAVMMEQAIYGM
-209 ELCALNDSLAS
+209 ELCALNDSLS
-220 VNRWLDVNMRQIL
+220 DVNRWLDVNMRRIL
-233 NADVKTA
+233 NADIKTA
-240 EQEQE
+240 EREQE
-245 QIQAKASNIGHTTF
+245 RLQAKASYIGHATF
-259 MWGMTLLLIAF
+259 MWGMALLFIVFA
-270 FLNIGNSYRRART
+270 LNIGNSYRRARV
-283 MKKLEKEW
+283 MKKLENESD
-291 KKNKGLVE
+291 KNKRLIE
-299 NRRNMMY
+299 NRRRMMY

-326 KRAPQKS
+326 KRAPQKN
-333 DKYIGEISRA
+333 DKFISEISRA
-343 TAQLKSMIDH
+343 TSQLKSMIDH
-353 LLDYFRLESDRIEL
+353 MLDYFRLESERIEL
-367 DCRNFNLMDLQ
+367 DCKNFNLMELQ
-378 HELINAFKMRAE
+378 NDLINTFKMRAE
-390 DKRMDFVTPELQDKM
+390 DKRIDFVTPELQDKM
-405 LYGDSEKIRH
+405 LYGDCEKIRH

-425 KFTKEGKVCFS
+425 KFTKEGKVCFRMS
-436 MMYLNDGNL
+436 YPDNGNL
-445 LIEVKD
+445 YIEVKD

-462 KIYEA
+462 KIFEA

-492 VDLMKGKITFSSQEK
+492 VDLMKGKITFRPEEK
-507 GSHFEVVI
+507 GSCFEVVI
-515 PISEAVTEDTPQTT
+515 PIAGAVSEETPQPADA
-529 ETKKAVEKDKC
+529 KKAVEVDKC

-569 DSAQVFTMMRNKEY
+569 DSAQVFTMMRDKEY

-599 LLRLMRKSR
+599 LLKLMRKSR

-648 LVKLVNRWIQEN
+648 LVKLVNRWIQEK
-660 TGTVSPDYTRLR
+660 TGTVSPDFTRLR

-684 ESMANIHQFAKE
+684 KSMVNIHQFAKE

-723 PIIELAI
+723 PIVEAAI
-730 KKDESNWQRIDECI
+730 KKDESKWQQIEEYI

-752 MLITKAKELKA
+752 MLILKARELKG

>member
-1 MNLGIVFRATSPIYI
+1 
-16 FLRSMTRTKFDLLAT
+16 MTRAKFDLLAT
-31 NVINVIL
+31 NVINIIL
-38 FITIFCF
+38 FVSIFCF
-45 GFIRWQKLEEVIVE
+45 GFIRWQKLEEIVTE
-59 SNHSQERFKN
+59 SNSSQERFKN

-96 QYKEKLAEAG
+96 LYNTKLSEADTL
-106 VILDKLGGFYPTAK
+106 LDRLGSFYPAAK

-126 VLNEKGRLL
+126 VLHEKGRLL
-135 LRIHETTVK
+135 IRIHETTVK
-144 RSENENRLTKDRRV
+144 RSENENRLTKNRPV
-158 TVKDT
+158 TVKDSV
-163 ETTIMHRTGHIFRSS
+163 TTIMHRTGHIFRSS

-191 LVPSVN
+191 FVPSVN
-197 QAVMSEQAFYGM
+197 QAVMMEQAIYGM
-209 ELCALNDSLAS
+209 ELCALNDSLS
-220 VNRWLDVNMRQIL
+220 DVNRWLDVNMRRIL
-233 NADVKTA
+233 NADIKTA
-240 EQEQE
+240 EREQE
-245 QIQAKASNIGHTTF
+245 RLQAKASYIGHATF
-259 MWGMTLLLIAF
+259 MWGMALLFIVFA
-270 FLNIGNSYRRART
+270 LNIGNSYRRARV
-283 MKKLEKEW
+283 MKKLENESD
-291 KKNKGLVE
+291 KNKRLIE
-299 NRRNMMY
+299 NRRRMMY

-326 KRAPQKS
+326 KRAPQKN
-333 DKYIGEISRA
+333 DKFISEISRA
-343 TAQLKSMIDH
+343 TSQLKSMIDH
-353 LLDYFRLESDRIEL
+353 MLDYFRLESERIEL
-367 DCRNFNLMDLQ
+367 DCKNFNLIELQ
-378 HELINAFKMRAE
+378 NDLINTFKMRAE
-390 DKRMDFVTPELQDKM
+390 DKRIDFVTPELQDKM
-405 LYGDSEKIRH
+405 LYGDCEKIRH

-425 KFTKEGKVCFS
+425 KFTKEGKVCFRMS
-436 MMYLNDGNL
+436 YPDNGNL
-445 LIEVKD
+445 YIEVKD

-462 KIYEA
+462 KIFEA

-492 VDLMKGKITFSSQEK
+492 VDLMKGKITFRPEEK
-507 GSHFEVVI
+507 GSCFEVVI
-515 PISEAVTEDTPQTT
+515 PIAGAVSEETPQPADA
-529 ETKKAVEKDKC
+529 KKAVEVDKC

-569 DSAQVFTMMRNKEY
+569 DSAQVFTMMRDKEY

-599 LLRLMRKSR
+599 LLKLMRKSR

-648 LVKLVNRWIQEN
+648 LVKLVNRWIQEK
-660 TGTVSPDYTRLR
+660 TGTVSPDFRRLR

-684 ESMANIHQFAKE
+684 KSMANIHQFAKE

-723 PIIELAI
+723 PIVEAAI
-730 KKDESNWQRIDECI
+730 KKDESKWQQIEECI

-752 MLITKAKELKA
+752 ILISKAKELKG

>member
-1 MNLGIVFRATSPIYI
+1 
-16 FLRSMTRTKFDLLAT
+16 MTRAKFDLLAT
-31 NVINVIL
+31 NVINIVL
-38 FITIFCF
+38 FVSIFCF
-45 GFIRWQKLEEVIVE
+45 GFIRWQKLEEIVTE
-59 SNHSQERFKN
+59 SNSSQERFKN

-96 QYKEKLAEAG
+96 LYNTKLSEADTL
-106 VILDKLGGFYPTAK
+106 LDRLGSFYPAAK

-126 VLNEKGRLL
+126 VLHEKGRLL
-135 LRIHETTVK
+135 IRIHETTVK
-144 RSENENRLTKDRRV
+144 RSENENRLTKNRPV
-158 TVKDT
+158 TVKDSV
-163 ETTIMHRTGHIFRSS
+163 TTIMHRTGHIFRSS

-191 LVPSVN
+191 FVPSVN
-197 QAVMSEQAFYGM
+197 QAVMMEQAIYGM
-209 ELCALNDSLAS
+209 ELCALNDSLS
-220 VNRWLDVNMRQIL
+220 DVNRWLDVNMRRIL
-233 NADVKTA
+233 NADIKTA
-240 EQEQE
+240 EREQE
-245 QIQAKASNIGHTTF
+245 RLQAKASYIGHATF
-259 MWGMTLLLIAF
+259 MWGMALLFIVFA
-270 FLNIGNSYRRART
+270 LNIGNSYRRARV
-283 MKKLEKEW
+283 MKKLENESD
-291 KKNKGLVE
+291 KNKRLIE
-299 NRRNMMY
+299 NRRRMMY

-326 KRAPQKS
+326 KRAPQKN
-333 DKYIGEISRA
+333 DKFISEISRA
-343 TAQLKSMIDH
+343 TSQLKSMIDH
-353 LLDYFRLESDRIEL
+353 MLDYFRLESERIEL
-367 DCRNFNLMDLQ
+367 DCKNFNLIELQ
-378 HELINAFKMRAE
+378 NDLINTFKMRAE
-390 DKRMDFVTPELQDKM
+390 DKRIDFVTPELQDKM
-405 LYGDSEKIRH
+405 LYGDCEKIRH

-425 KFTKEGKVCFS
+425 KFTKEGKVCFRMS
-436 MMYLNDGNL
+436 YPDNGNL
-445 LIEVKD
+445 YIEVKD

-462 KIYEA
+462 KIFEA

-492 VDLMKGKITFSSQEK
+492 VDLMKGKITFRPEEK
-507 GSHFEVVI
+507 GSCFEVVI
-515 PISEAVTEDTPQTT
+515 PIAGAVSEETPQPADA
-529 ETKKAVEKDKC
+529 KKAVEVDKC

-569 DSAQVFTMMRNKEY
+569 DSAQVFTMMRDKEY

-599 LLRLMRKSR
+599 LLKLMRKSR

-648 LVKLVNRWIQEN
+648 LVKLVNRWIQEK
-660 TGTVSPDYTRLR
+660 TGTVSPDFTRLR

-684 ESMANIHQFAKE
+684 KSMANIHQFAKE

-723 PIIELAI
+723 PIVEAAI
-730 KKDESNWQRIDECI
+730 KKDESKWQQIEECI

-752 MLITKAKELKA
+752 MLISKARELKG

>member
-1 MNLGIVFRATSPIYI
+1 VS
-16 FLRSMTRTKFDLLAT
+16 
-31 NVINVIL
+31 
-38 FITIFCF
+38 IFCF
-45 GFIRWQKLEEVIVE
+45 GFIRWQKLEEIVTE
-59 SNHSQERFKN
+59 SNSSQERFKN

-96 QYKEKLAEAG
+96 LYNTKLSEADTL
-106 VILDKLGGFYPTAK
+106 LDRLGSFYPAAK

-126 VLNEKGRLL
+126 VLHEKGRLL
-135 LRIHETTVK
+135 IRIHETTVK
-144 RSENENRLTKDRRV
+144 RSENENRLTKNRPV
-158 TVKDT
+158 TVKDSV
-163 ETTIMHRTGHIFRSS
+163 TTIMHRTGHIFRSS

-191 LVPSVN
+191 FVPSVN
-197 QAVMSEQAFYGM
+197 QAVMMEQAIYGM
-209 ELCALNDSLAS
+209 ELCALNDSLS
-220 VNRWLDVNMRQIL
+220 DVNRWLDVNMRRIL
-233 NADVKTA
+233 NADIKTA
-240 EQEQE
+240 EREQE
-245 QIQAKASNIGHTTF
+245 RLQAKASYIGHATF
-259 MWGMTLLLIAF
+259 MWGMALLFIVFA
-270 FLNIGNSYRRART
+270 LNIGNSYRRARV
-283 MKKLEKEW
+283 MKKLENESD
-291 KKNKGLVE
+291 KNKRLIE
-299 NRRNMMY
+299 NRRRMMY

-326 KRAPQKS
+326 KRAPQKN
-333 DKYIGEISRA
+333 DKFISEISRA
-343 TAQLKSMIDH
+343 TSQLKSMIDH
-353 LLDYFRLESDRIEL
+353 MLDYFRLESERIEL
-367 DCRNFNLMDLQ
+367 DCKNFNLIELQ
-378 HELINAFKMRAE
+378 NDLINTFKMRAE
-390 DKRMDFVTPELQDKM
+390 DKRIDFVTPELQDKM
-405 LYGDSEKIRH
+405 LYGDCEKIRH

-425 KFTKEGKVCFS
+425 KFTKEGKVCFRMS
-436 MMYLNDGNL
+436 YPDNGNL
-445 LIEVKD
+445 YIEVKD

-462 KIYEA
+462 KIFEA

-492 VDLMKGKITFSSQEK
+492 VDLMKGKITFRPEEK
-507 GSHFEVVI
+507 GSCFEVVI
-515 PISEAVTEDTPQTT
+515 PIAGAVSEETPQPADA
-529 ETKKAVEKDKC
+529 KKAVEVDKC

-569 DSAQVFTMMRNKEY
+569 DSAQVFTMMRDKEY

-599 LLRLMRKSR
+599 LLKLMRKSR

-648 LVKLVNRWIQEN
+648 LVKLVNRWIQEK
-660 TGTVSPDYTRLR
+660 TGTVSPDFTRLR

-684 ESMANIHQFAKE
+684 KSMANIHQFAKE

-723 PIIELAI
+723 PIVEAAI
-730 KKDESNWQRIDECI
+730 KKDESKWQQIEECI

-752 MLITKAKELKA
+752 ILISKAKELKG

>member
-1 MNLGIVFRATSPIYI
+1 
-16 FLRSMTRTKFDLLAT
+16 MTRAKFDLLAT
-31 NVINVIL
+31 NVINIVL
-38 FITIFCF
+38 FVSIFCF
-45 GFIRWQKLEEVIVE
+45 GFIRWQKLEEIVTE
-59 SNHSQERFKN
+59 SNSSQERFKN

-96 QYKEKLAEAG
+96 LYNTKLSEADTL
-106 VILDKLGGFYPTAK
+106 LDRLGSFYPAAK

-126 VLNEKGRLL
+126 VLHEKGRLL
-135 LRIHETTVK
+135 MRIHETTVK
-144 RSENENRLTKDRRV
+144 RSENENRLTKNRPV
-158 TVKDT
+158 TVKDSV
-163 ETTIMHRTGHIFRSS
+163 TTIMHRTGHIFRSS

-191 LVPSVN
+191 FVPSVN
-197 QAVMSEQAFYGM
+197 QAVMMEQAIYGM
-209 ELCALNDSLAS
+209 ELCALNDSLS
-220 VNRWLDVNMRQIL
+220 DVNRWLDVNMRRIL
-233 NADVKTA
+233 NADIKTA
-240 EQEQE
+240 EREQE
-245 QIQAKASNIGHTTF
+245 RLQAKASYIGHATF
-259 MWGMTLLLIAF
+259 MWGMALLFIVFA
-270 FLNIGNSYRRART
+270 LNIGNSYRRARV
-283 MKKLEKEW
+283 MKKLENESD
-291 KKNKGLVE
+291 KNKRLIE
-299 NRRNMMY
+299 NRRRMMY

-326 KRAPQKS
+326 KRAPQKN
-333 DKYIGEISRA
+333 DKFISEISRA
-343 TAQLKSMIDH
+343 TSQLKSMIDH
-353 LLDYFRLESDRIEL
+353 MLDYFRLESERIEL
-367 DCRNFNLMDLQ
+367 DCKNFNLMELQ
-378 HELINAFKMRAE
+378 NDLINTFKMRAE
-390 DKRMDFVTPELQDKM
+390 DKRIDFVTPELQDKM
-405 LYGDSEKIRH
+405 LYGDCEKIRH

-425 KFTKEGKVCFS
+425 KFTKEGKVCFRMS
-436 MMYLNDGNL
+436 YPDNGNL
-445 LIEVKD
+445 YIEVKD

-462 KIYEA
+462 KIFEA

-492 VDLMKGKITFSSQEK
+492 VDLMKGKITFRPEEK
-507 GSHFEVVI
+507 GSCFEVVI
-515 PISEAVTEDTPQTT
+515 PIAGAVSEETPQPADA
-529 ETKKAVEKDKC
+529 KKAVEVDKC

-569 DSAQVFTMMRNKEY
+569 DSAQVFTMMRDKEY

-599 LLRLMRKSR
+599 LLKLMRKSR

-648 LVKLVNRWIQEN
+648 LVKLVNRWIQEK
-660 TGTVSPDYTRLR
+660 TGTVSPDFTRLR

-684 ESMANIHQFAKE
+684 KSMANIHQFAKE

-723 PIIELAI
+723 PIVEAAI
-730 KKDESNWQRIDECI
+730 KKDESKWQQIEECI

-752 MLITKAKELKA
+752 MLISKARELKG

>member
-1 MNLGIVFRATSPIYI
+1 
-16 FLRSMTRTKFDLLAT
+16 MTRAKFDLLAT
-31 NVINVIL
+31 NVINIIL
-38 FITIFCF
+38 FVSIFCF
-45 GFIRWQKLEEVIVE
+45 GFIRWQKLEEIVTE
-59 SNHSQERFKN
+59 SNSSQERFKN

-96 QYKEKLAEAG
+96 LYNTKLSEADTL
-106 VILDKLGGFYPTAK
+106 LDRLGSFYPAAK

-126 VLNEKGRLL
+126 VLHEKGRLL
-135 LRIHETTVK
+135 MRIHETTVK
-144 RSENENRLTKDRRV
+144 RSENENRLTKNRPV
-158 TVKDT
+158 TVKDSV
-163 ETTIMHRTGHIFRSS
+163 TTIMHRTGHIFRSS

-191 LVPSVN
+191 FVPSVN
-197 QAVMSEQAFYGM
+197 QAVMMEQAIYGM
-209 ELCALNDSLAS
+209 ELCALNDSLS
-220 VNRWLDVNMRQIL
+220 DVNRWLDVNMRRIL
-233 NADVKTA
+233 NADIKTA
-240 EQEQE
+240 EREQE
-245 QIQAKASNIGHTTF
+245 RLQAKASYIGHATF
-259 MWGMTLLLIAF
+259 MWGMALLFIVFA
-270 FLNIGNSYRRART
+270 LNIGNSYRRARV
-283 MKKLEKEW
+283 MKKLENESD
-291 KKNKGLVE
+291 KNKRLIE
-299 NRRNMMY
+299 NRRRMMY

-326 KRAPQKS
+326 KRAPQKNEKFIS
-333 DKYIGEISRA
+333 EISRA
-343 TAQLKSMIDH
+343 TSQLKSMIDH
-353 LLDYFRLESDRIEL
+353 MLDYFRLESERIEL
-367 DCRNFNLMDLQ
+367 DCKNFNLMELQ
-378 HELINAFKMRAE
+378 NDLINTFKMRAE
-390 DKRMDFVTPELQDKM
+390 DKRIDFVTPELQDKM
-405 LYGDSEKIRH
+405 LYGDCEKIRH

-425 KFTKEGKVCFS
+425 KFTKEGKVCFRMS
-436 MMYLNDGNL
+436 YPDNGNL
-445 LIEVKD
+445 YIEVKD

-462 KIYEA
+462 KIFEA

-492 VDLMKGKITFSSQEK
+492 VDLMKGKITFRPEEK
-507 GSHFEVVI
+507 GSCFEVVI
-515 PISEAVTEDTPQTT
+515 PIAGAVSEETPQPADA
-529 ETKKAVEKDKC
+529 KKAVEVDKC

-555 TMLEDNGIACDTCN
+555 TMFEDNGIACDTCN
-569 DSAQVFTMMRNKEY
+569 DSAQVFTMMRDKEY

-599 LLRLMRKSR
+599 LLKLMRKSR

-648 LVKLVNRWIQEN
+648 LVKLVNRWIQEK
-660 TGTVSPDYTRLR
+660 TGTVSPDFTRLR

-684 ESMANIHQFAKE
+684 KSMANIHQFAKE

-723 PIIELAI
+723 PIVEAAI
-730 KKDESNWQRIDECI
+730 KKDESKWQQIEECI

-752 MLITKAKELKA
+752 ILISKAKELKG

>member
-1 MNLGIVFRATSPIYI
+1 
-16 FLRSMTRTKFDLLAT
+16 MTRAKFDLLAT
-31 NVINVIL
+31 NVINIIL
-38 FITIFCF
+38 FVSIFCF
-45 GFIRWQKLEEVIVE
+45 GFIRWQKLEEIVTE
-59 SNHSQERFKN
+59 SNSSQERFKN

-96 QYKEKLAEAG
+96 LYNTKLSEADTL
-106 VILDKLGGFYPTAK
+106 LDRLGSFYPAAK

-126 VLNEKGRLL
+126 VLHEKGRLL
-135 LRIHETTVK
+135 MRIHETTVK
-144 RSENENRLTKDRRV
+144 RSENENRLTKNRPV
-158 TVKDT
+158 TVKDSV
-163 ETTIMHRTGHIFRSS
+163 TTIMHRTGHIFRSS

-191 LVPSVN
+191 FVPSVN
-197 QAVMSEQAFYGM
+197 QAVMMEQAIYGM
-209 ELCALNDSLAS
+209 ELCALNDSLS
-220 VNRWLDVNMRQIL
+220 DVNRWLDVNMRRIL
-233 NADVKTA
+233 NADIKTA
-240 EQEQE
+240 EREQE
-245 QIQAKASNIGHTTF
+245 RLQAKASYIGHATF
-259 MWGMTLLLIAF
+259 MWGMALLFIVFA
-270 FLNIGNSYRRART
+270 LNIGNSYRRARV
-283 MKKLEKEW
+283 MKKLENESD
-291 KKNKGLVE
+291 KNKRLIE
-299 NRRNMMY
+299 NRRRMMY

-326 KRAPQKS
+326 KRAPQKN
-333 DKYIGEISRA
+333 DKFISEISRA
-343 TAQLKSMIDH
+343 TSQLKSMIDH
-353 LLDYFRLESDRIEL
+353 MLDYFRLESERIEL
-367 DCRNFNLMDLQ
+367 DCKNFNLIELQ
-378 HELINAFKMRAE
+378 NDLINTFKMRAE
-390 DKRMDFVTPELQDKM
+390 DKRIDFVTPELQDKM
-405 LYGDSEKIRH
+405 LYGDCEKIRH

-425 KFTKEGKVCFS
+425 KFTKEGKVCFRMS
-436 MMYLNDGNL
+436 YPDNGNL
-445 LIEVKD
+445 YIEVKD

-462 KIYEA
+462 KIFEA

-492 VDLMKGKITFSSQEK
+492 VDLMKGKITFRPEEK
-507 GSHFEVVI
+507 GSCFEVVI
-515 PISEAVTEDTPQTT
+515 PIAGAVSEETPQPADA
-529 ETKKAVEKDKC
+529 KKAVEVDKC

-569 DSAQVFTMMRNKEY
+569 DSAQVFTMMRDKEY

-599 LLRLMRKSR
+599 LLKLMRKSR

-648 LVKLVNRWIQEN
+648 LVKLVNRWIQEK
-660 TGTVSPDYTRLR
+660 TGTVSPDFTRLR

-684 ESMANIHQFAKE
+684 KSMVNIHQFAKE

-723 PIIELAI
+723 PIVEAAI
-730 KKDESNWQRIDECI
+730 KKDESKWQQIEECI

-752 MLITKAKELKA
+752 ILISKAKELKG

>member
-1 MNLGIVFRATSPIYI
+1 
-16 FLRSMTRTKFDLLAT
+16 MTRAKFDLLAT
-31 NVINVIL
+31 NVINIVL
-38 FITIFCF
+38 FVSIFCF
-45 GFIRWQKLEEVIVE
+45 GFIRWQKLEEIVTE
-59 SNHSQERFKN
+59 SNSSQERFKN

-96 QYKEKLAEAG
+96 LYNTKLSEADTL
-106 VILDKLGGFYPTAK
+106 LDRLGSFYPAAK

-126 VLNEKGRLL
+126 VLHEKGRLL
-135 LRIHETTVK
+135 IRIHETTVK
-144 RSENENRLTKDRRV
+144 RSENENRLTKNRPV
-158 TVKDT
+158 TVKDSV
-163 ETTIMHRTGHIFRSS
+163 TTIMHRTGHIFRSS

-191 LVPSVN
+191 FVPSVN
-197 QAVMSEQAFYGM
+197 QAVMMEQAIYGM
-209 ELCALNDSLAS
+209 ELCALNDSLS
-220 VNRWLDVNMRQIL
+220 DVNRWLDVNMRRIL
-233 NADVKTA
+233 NADIKTA
-240 EQEQE
+240 EREQE
-245 QIQAKASNIGHTTF
+245 RLQAKASYIGHATF
-259 MWGMTLLLIAF
+259 MWGMALLFIVFA
-270 FLNIGNSYRRART
+270 LNIGNSYRRARV
-283 MKKLEKEW
+283 MKKLENESD
-291 KKNKGLVE
+291 KNKRLIE
-299 NRRNMMY
+299 NRRRMMY

-326 KRAPQKS
+326 KRAPQKN
-333 DKYIGEISRA
+333 DKFISEISRA
-343 TAQLKSMIDH
+343 TSQLKSMIDH
-353 LLDYFRLESDRIEL
+353 MLDYFRLESERIEL
-367 DCRNFNLMDLQ
+367 DCKNFNLIELQ
-378 HELINAFKMRAE
+378 NDLINTFKMRAE
-390 DKRMDFVTPELQDKM
+390 DKRIDFVTPELQDKM
-405 LYGDSEKIRH
+405 LYGDCEKIRH

-425 KFTKEGKVCFS
+425 KFTKEGKVCFRMS
-436 MMYLNDGNL
+436 YPDNGNL
-445 LIEVKD
+445 YIEVKD

-462 KIYEA
+462 KIFEA

-492 VDLMKGKITFSSQEK
+492 VDLMKGKITFRPEEK
-507 GSHFEVVI
+507 GSCFEVVI
-515 PISEAVTEDTPQTT
+515 PIAGAVSEETPQPADA
-529 ETKKAVEKDKC
+529 KKAVEVDKC

-569 DSAQVFTMMRNKEY
+569 DSAQVFTMMRDKEY

-599 LLRLMRKSR
+599 LMKLMRKSR

-648 LVKLVNRWIQEN
+648 LVKLVNRWIQEK
-660 TGTVSPDYTRLR
+660 TGTVSPDFTRLR

-684 ESMANIHQFAKE
+684 KSMANIHQFAKE

-723 PIIELAI
+723 PIVEAAI
-730 KKDESNWQRIDECI
+730 KKDESKWQQIEECI

-752 MLITKAKELKA
+752 ILISKAKELKG

>member
-1 MNLGIVFRATSPIYI
+1 
-16 FLRSMTRTKFDLLAT
+16 MTRAKFDLLAT
-31 NVINVIL
+31 NVINIIL
-38 FITIFCF
+38 FVSIFCF
-45 GFIRWQKLEEVIVE
+45 GFIRWQKLEEIVTE
-59 SNHSQERFKN
+59 SNSSQERFKN

-96 QYKEKLAEAG
+96 LYNTKLSEADTL
-106 VILDKLGGFYPTAK
+106 LDRLGSFYPAAK

-126 VLNEKGRLL
+126 VLHEKGRLL
-135 LRIHETTVK
+135 MRIHETTVK
-144 RSENENRLTKDRRV
+144 RSENENRLTKNRPV
-158 TVKDT
+158 TVKDSV
-163 ETTIMHRTGHIFRSS
+163 TTIMHRTGHIFRSS

-191 LVPSVN
+191 FVPSVN
-197 QAVMSEQAFYGM
+197 QAVMMEQAIYGM
-209 ELCALNDSLAS
+209 ELCALNDSLS
-220 VNRWLDVNMRQIL
+220 DVNRWLDVNMRRIL
-233 NADVKTA
+233 NADIKTA
-240 EQEQE
+240 EREQE
-245 QIQAKASNIGHTTF
+245 RLQAKASYIGHATF
-259 MWGMTLLLIAF
+259 MWGMALLFIVFA
-270 FLNIGNSYRRART
+270 LNIGNSYRRARV
-283 MKKLEKEW
+283 MKKLENESD
-291 KKNKGLVE
+291 KNKRLIE
-299 NRRNMMY
+299 NRRRMMY

-326 KRAPQKS
+326 KRAPQKN
-333 DKYIGEISRA
+333 DKFISEISRA
-343 TAQLKSMIDH
+343 TSQLKSMIDH
-353 LLDYFRLESDRIEL
+353 MLDYFRLESERIEL
-367 DCRNFNLMDLQ
+367 DCKNFNLMELQ
-378 HELINAFKMRAE
+378 NDLINTFKMRAE
-390 DKRMDFVTPELQDKM
+390 DKRIDFVTPELQDKM
-405 LYGDSEKIRH
+405 LYGDCEKIRH

-425 KFTKEGKVCFS
+425 KFTKEGKVCFRMS
-436 MMYLNDGNL
+436 YPDNGNL
-445 LIEVKD
+445 YIEVKD

-462 KIYEA
+462 KIFEA

-492 VDLMKGKITFSSQEK
+492 VDLMKGKITFRPEEK
-507 GSHFEVVI
+507 GSCFEVVI
-515 PISEAVTEDTPQTT
+515 PIAGAVSEETPQPADA
-529 ETKKAVEKDKC
+529 KKAVEVDKC

-569 DSAQVFTMMRNKEY
+569 DSAQVFTMMRDKEY

-599 LLRLMRKSR
+599 LLKLMRKSR

-648 LVKLVNRWIQEN
+648 LVKLVNRWIQEK
-660 TGTVSPDYTRLR
+660 TGTVSPDFTRLR

-684 ESMANIHQFAKE
+684 KSMANIHQFAKE

-723 PIIELAI
+723 PIVEAAI
-730 KKDESNWQRIDECI
+730 KKDESKWQQIEECI

-752 MLITKAKELKA
+752 MLISKARELKG

>member
-1 MNLGIVFRATSPIYI
+1 
-16 FLRSMTRTKFDLLAT
+16 MTRAKFDLLAT
-31 NVINVIL
+31 NVINIIL
-38 FITIFCF
+38 FVSIFCF
-45 GFIRWQKLEEVIVE
+45 GFIRWQKLEEIVTE
-59 SNHSQERFKN
+59 SNSSQERFKN

-96 QYKEKLAEAG
+96 LYNTKLSEADTL
-106 VILDKLGGFYPTAK
+106 LDRLGSFYPAAK

-126 VLNEKGRLL
+126 VLHEKGRLL
-135 LRIHETTVK
+135 MRIHETTVK
-144 RSENENRLTKDRRV
+144 RSENENRLTKNRPV
-158 TVKDT
+158 TVKDSV
-163 ETTIMHRTGHIFRSS
+163 TTIMHRTGHIFRSS

-191 LVPSVN
+191 FVPSVN
-197 QAVMSEQAFYGM
+197 QAVMMEQAIYGM
-209 ELCALNDSLAS
+209 ELCALNDSLS
-220 VNRWLDVNMRQIL
+220 DVNRWLDVNMRRIL
-233 NADVKTA
+233 NADIKTA
-240 EQEQE
+240 EREQE
-245 QIQAKASNIGHTTF
+245 RLQAKASYIGHATF
-259 MWGMTLLLIAF
+259 MWGMALLFIVFA
-270 FLNIGNSYRRART
+270 LNIGNSYRRARV
-283 MKKLEKEW
+283 MKKLENESD
-291 KKNKGLVE
+291 KNKRLIE
-299 NRRNMMY
+299 NRRRMMY

-326 KRAPQKS
+326 KRAPQKN
-333 DKYIGEISRA
+333 DKFISEISRA
-343 TAQLKSMIDH
+343 TSQLKSMIDH
-353 LLDYFRLESDRIEL
+353 MLDYFRLESERIEL
-367 DCRNFNLMDLQ
+367 DCKNFNLIELQ
-378 HELINAFKMRAE
+378 NDLINTFKMRAE
-390 DKRMDFVTPELQDKM
+390 DKRIDFVTPELQDKM
-405 LYGDSEKIRH
+405 LYGDCEKIRH

-425 KFTKEGKVCFS
+425 KFTKEGKVCFRMS
-436 MMYLNDGNL
+436 YPDNGNL
-445 LIEVKD
+445 YIEVKD

-462 KIYEA
+462 KIFEA

-492 VDLMKGKITFSSQEK
+492 VDLMKGKITFRPEEK
-507 GSHFEVVI
+507 GSCFEVVI
-515 PISEAVTEDTPQTT
+515 PIAGAVSEETPQPADA
-529 ETKKAVEKDKC
+529 KKAVEVDKC

-569 DSAQVFTMMRNKEY
+569 DSAQVFTMMRDKEY

-599 LLRLMRKSR
+599 LLKLMRKSR

-648 LVKLVNRWIQEN
+648 LVKLVNRWIQEK
-660 TGTVSPDYTRLR
+660 TGTVSPDFTRLR

-684 ESMANIHQFAKE
+684 KSMVNIHQFAKE

-723 PIIELAI
+723 PIVEAAI
-730 KKDESNWQRIDECI
+730 KKDESKWQQIEECI

-752 MLITKAKELKA
+752 MLISKARELKG

>member
-1 MNLGIVFRATSPIYI
+1 
-16 FLRSMTRTKFDLLAT
+16 MTRAKFDLLAT
-31 NVINVIL
+31 NVINIIL
-38 FITIFCF
+38 FVSIFCF
-45 GFIRWQKLEEVIVE
+45 GFIRWQKLEEIVTE
-59 SNHSQERFKN
+59 SNSSQERFKN

-96 QYKEKLAEAG
+96 LYNTKLSEADTL
-106 VILDKLGGFYPTAK
+106 LDRLGSFYPAAK

-126 VLNEKGRLL
+126 VLHEKGRLL
-135 LRIHETTVK
+135 IRIHETTVK
-144 RSENENRLTKDRRV
+144 RSENENRLTKNRPV
-158 TVKDT
+158 TVKDSV
-163 ETTIMHRTGHIFRSS
+163 TTIMHRTGHIFRSS

-191 LVPSVN
+191 FVPSVN
-197 QAVMSEQAFYGM
+197 QAVMMEQAIYGM
-209 ELCALNDSLAS
+209 ELCALNDSLS
-220 VNRWLDVNMRQIL
+220 DVNRWLDVNMRRIL
-233 NADVKTA
+233 NADIKTA
-240 EQEQE
+240 ERKQERL
-245 QIQAKASNIGHTTF
+245 QAKASYIGHATF
-259 MWGMTLLLIAF
+259 MWGMALLFIVFA
-270 FLNIGNSYRRART
+270 LNIGNSYRRARV
-283 MKKLEKEW
+283 MKKLENESD
-291 KKNKGLVE
+291 KNKRLIE
-299 NRRNMMY
+299 NRRRMMY

-326 KRAPQKS
+326 KRAPQKN
-333 DKYIGEISRA
+333 DKFISEISRA
-343 TAQLKSMIDH
+343 TSQLKSMIDH
-353 LLDYFRLESDRIEL
+353 MLDYFRLESERIEL
-367 DCRNFNLMDLQ
+367 DCKNFNLIELQ
-378 HELINAFKMRAE
+378 NDLINTFKMRAE
-390 DKRMDFVTPELQDKM
+390 DKRIDFVTPELQDKM
-405 LYGDSEKIRH
+405 LYGDCEKIRH

-425 KFTKEGKVCFS
+425 KFTKEGKVCFRMS
-436 MMYLNDGNL
+436 YPDNGNL
-445 LIEVKD
+445 YIEVKD

-462 KIYEA
+462 KIFEA

-492 VDLMKGKITFSSQEK
+492 VDLMKGKITFRPEEK
-507 GSHFEVVI
+507 GSCFEVVI
-515 PISEAVTEDTPQTT
+515 PIAGAVSEETPQPADA
-529 ETKKAVEKDKC
+529 KKAVEVDKC

-569 DSAQVFTMMRNKEY
+569 DSAQVFTMMRDKEY

-599 LLRLMRKSR
+599 LLKLMRKSR

-648 LVKLVNRWIQEN
+648 LVKLVNRWIQEK
-660 TGTVSPDYTRLR
+660 TGTVSPDFTRLR

-684 ESMANIHQFAKE
+684 KSMANIHQFAKE

-723 PIIELAI
+723 PIVEAAI
-730 KKDESNWQRIDECI
+730 KKDESKWQQIEECI

-752 MLITKAKELKA
+752 ILISKAKELKG

>member
-1 MNLGIVFRATSPIYI
+1 
-16 FLRSMTRTKFDLLAT
+16 MTRAKFDLLAT
-31 NVINVIL
+31 NVINIIL
-38 FITIFCF
+38 FVSIFCF
-45 GFIRWQKLEEVIVE
+45 GFIRWQKLEEIVTE
-59 SNHSQERFKN
+59 SNSSQERFKN

-96 QYKEKLAEAG
+96 LYNTKLSEADTL
-106 VILDKLGGFYPTAK
+106 LDRLGSFYPAAK

-126 VLNEKGRLL
+126 VLHEKGRLL
-135 LRIHETTVK
+135 MRIHETTVK
-144 RSENENRLTKDRRV
+144 RSENENRLTKNRPV
-158 TVKDT
+158 TVKDSV
-163 ETTIMHRTGHIFRSS
+163 TTIMHRTGHIFRSS

-191 LVPSVN
+191 FVPSVN
-197 QAVMSEQAFYGM
+197 QAVMMEQAIYGM
-209 ELCALNDSLAS
+209 ELCALNDSLS
-220 VNRWLDVNMRQIL
+220 DVNRWLDVNMRRIL
-233 NADVKTA
+233 NADIKTA
-240 EQEQE
+240 EREQE
-245 QIQAKASNIGHTTF
+245 RLQAKASYIGHATF
-259 MWGMTLLLIAF
+259 MWGMALLFIVFA
-270 FLNIGNSYRRART
+270 LNIGNSYRRARV
-283 MKKLEKEW
+283 MKKLENESD
-291 KKNKGLVE
+291 KNKRLIE
-299 NRRNMMY
+299 NRRRMMY

-326 KRAPQKS
+326 KRAPQKN
-333 DKYIGEISRA
+333 DKFISEISRA
-343 TAQLKSMIDH
+343 TSQLKSMIDH
-353 LLDYFRLESDRIEL
+353 MLDYFRLESERIEL
-367 DCRNFNLMDLQ
+367 DCKNFNLMELQ
-378 HELINAFKMRAE
+378 NDLINTFKMRAE
-390 DKRMDFVTPELQDKM
+390 DKRIDFVTPELQDKM
-405 LYGDSEKIRH
+405 LYGDCEKIRH

-425 KFTKEGKVCFS
+425 KFTKEGKVCFRMS
-436 MMYLNDGNL
+436 YPDNGNL
-445 LIEVKD
+445 YIEVKD

-462 KIYEA
+462 KIFEA

-492 VDLMKGKITFSSQEK
+492 VDLMKGKITFRPEEK
-507 GSHFEVVI
+507 GSCFEVVI
-515 PISEAVTEDTPQTT
+515 PIAGAVSEETPQPADA
-529 ETKKAVEKDKC
+529 KKAVEVDKC

-569 DSAQVFTMMRNKEY
+569 DSAQVFTMMRDKKY

-599 LLRLMRKSR
+599 LLKLMRKSR

-648 LVKLVNRWIQEN
+648 LVKLVNRWIQEK
-660 TGTVSPDYTRLR
+660 TGTVSPDFTRLR

-684 ESMANIHQFAKE
+684 KSMANIHQFAKE

-723 PIIELAI
+723 PIVEAAI
-730 KKDESNWQRIDECI
+730 KKDESKWQQIEKCI

-752 MLITKAKELKA
+752 MLISKARELKG

>member
-1 MNLGIVFRATSPIYI
+1 
-16 FLRSMTRTKFDLLAT
+16 MTRAKFDLLAT
-31 NVINVIL
+31 NVINIVL
-38 FITIFCF
+38 FVSIFCF
-45 GFIRWQKLEEVIVE
+45 GFIRWQKLEEIVTE
-59 SNHSQERFKN
+59 SNSSQERFKN

-96 QYKEKLAEAG
+96 LYNTKLSEADTL
-106 VILDKLGGFYPTAK
+106 LDRLGSFYPAAK

-126 VLNEKGRLL
+126 VLHEKGRLL
-135 LRIHETTVK
+135 IRIHETTVK
-144 RSENENRLTKDRRV
+144 RSENENRLTKNRPV
-158 TVKDT
+158 TVKDSV
-163 ETTIMHRTGHIFRSS
+163 TTIMHRTGHIFRSS

-191 LVPSVN
+191 FVPSVN
-197 QAVMSEQAFYGM
+197 QAVMMEQAIYGM
-209 ELCALNDSLAS
+209 ELCALNDSLS
-220 VNRWLDVNMRQIL
+220 DVNRWLDVNMRRIL
-233 NADVKTA
+233 NADIKTA
-240 EQEQE
+240 EREQE
-245 QIQAKASNIGHTTF
+245 RLQAKASYIGHATF
-259 MWGMTLLLIAF
+259 MWGMALLFIVFA
-270 FLNIGNSYRRART
+270 LNIGNSYRRARV
-283 MKKLEKEW
+283 MKKLENESD
-291 KKNKGLVE
+291 KNKRLIE
-299 NRRNMMY
+299 NRRRMMY

-326 KRAPQKS
+326 KRAPQKN
-333 DKYIGEISRA
+333 DKFISEISRA
-343 TAQLKSMIDH
+343 TSQLKSMIDH
-353 LLDYFRLESDRIEL
+353 MLDYFRLESERIEL
-367 DCRNFNLMDLQ
+367 DCKNFNLMELQ
-378 HELINAFKMRAE
+378 NDLINTFKMRAE
-390 DKRMDFVTPELQDKM
+390 DKRIDFVTPELQDKM
-405 LYGDSEKIRH
+405 LYGDCEKIRH

-425 KFTKEGKVCFS
+425 KFTKEGKVCFRMS
-436 MMYLNDGNL
+436 YPDNGNL
-445 LIEVKD
+445 YIEVKD

-462 KIYEA
+462 KIFEA

-492 VDLMKGKITFSSQEK
+492 VDLMKGKITFRPEEK
-507 GSHFEVVI
+507 GSCFEVVI
-515 PISEAVTEDTPQTT
+515 PIAGAVSEETPQPADA
-529 ETKKAVEKDKC
+529 KKAVEVDKC

-569 DSAQVFTMMRNKEY
+569 DSAQVFTMMRDKEY

-599 LLRLMRKSR
+599 LLKLMRKSR

-648 LVKLVNRWIQEN
+648 LVKLVNRWIQEK
-660 TGTVSPDYTRLR
+660 TGTVSPDFTRLR

-684 ESMANIHQFAKE
+684 KSMANIHQFAKE

-723 PIIELAI
+723 PIVEAAI
-730 KKDESNWQRIDECI
+730 KKDESKWQQIEECI

-752 MLITKAKELKA
+752 MLISKARELKG

>member
-1 MNLGIVFRATSPIYI
+1 
-16 FLRSMTRTKFDLLAT
+16 MTRAKFDLLAT
-31 NVINVIL
+31 NVINIIL
-38 FITIFCF
+38 FVSIFCF
-45 GFIRWQKLEEVIVE
+45 GFIRWQKLEEIVTE
-59 SNHSQERFKN
+59 SNSSQERFKN

-96 QYKEKLAEAG
+96 LYNTKLSEADTL
-106 VILDKLGGFYPTAK
+106 LDRLGSFYPAAK

-126 VLNEKGRLL
+126 VLHEKGRLL
-135 LRIHETTVK
+135 MRIHETAVK
-144 RSENENRLTKDRRV
+144 RSENENRLTKNRPV
-158 TVKDT
+158 TVKDSV
-163 ETTIMHRTGHIFRSS
+163 TTIMHRTGHIFRSS

-191 LVPSVN
+191 FVPSVN
-197 QAVMSEQAFYGM
+197 QAVMMEQAIYGM
-209 ELCALNDSLAS
+209 ELCALNDSLS
-220 VNRWLDVNMRQIL
+220 DVNRWLDVNMRRIL
-233 NADVKTA
+233 NADIKTA
-240 EQEQE
+240 EREQE
-245 QIQAKASNIGHTTF
+245 RLQAKASYIGHATF
-259 MWGMTLLLIAF
+259 MWGMALLFIVFA
-270 FLNIGNSYRRART
+270 LNIGNSYRRARV
-283 MKKLEKEW
+283 MKKLENESD
-291 KKNKGLVE
+291 KNKRLIE
-299 NRRNMMY
+299 NRRRMMY

-326 KRAPQKS
+326 KRAPQKN
-333 DKYIGEISRA
+333 DKFISEISRA
-343 TAQLKSMIDH
+343 TSQLKSMIDH
-353 LLDYFRLESDRIEL
+353 MLDYFRLESERIEL
-367 DCRNFNLMDLQ
+367 DCKNFNLMELQNDLT
-378 HELINAFKMRAE
+378 NAFKMRAE
-390 DKRMDFVTPELQDKM
+390 DKRIDFVTPELQDKM
-405 LYGDSEKIRH
+405 LYGDCEKIRH

-436 MMYLNDGNL
+436 MSYPDNGNL
-445 LIEVKD
+445 YIEVKD

-462 KIYEA
+462 KIFEA

-492 VDLMKGKITFSSQEK
+492 VDLMKGKITFRPEEK
-507 GSHFEVVI
+507 GSCFEVVI
-515 PISEAVTEDTPQTT
+515 PIAGAVSEETPQPADA
-529 ETKKAVEKDKC
+529 KKAVEVDKC

-599 LLRLMRKSR
+599 LLKLMRKSR

-648 LVKLVNRWIQEN
+648 LVKLVNRWIQEK
-660 TGTVSPDYTRLR
+660 TGTVSPDFTRLR

-684 ESMANIHQFAKE
+684 KSMANIHQFAKE

-723 PIIELAI
+723 PIVEAAI
-730 KKDESNWQRIDECI
+730 KKDESKWQQIEECI

-752 MLITKAKELKA
+752 ILISKAKELKG

>member
-1 MNLGIVFRATSPIYI
+1 
-16 FLRSMTRTKFDLLAT
+16 MTRAKFDLLAT
-31 NVINVIL
+31 NVINIVL
-38 FITIFCF
+38 FVSIFCF
-45 GFIRWQKLEEVIVE
+45 GFIRWQKLEEIVTE
-59 SNHSQERFKN
+59 SNSSQERFKN

-96 QYKEKLAEAG
+96 LYNTKLSEADTL
-106 VILDKLGGFYPTAK
+106 LDRLGSFYPAAK

-126 VLNEKGRLL
+126 VLHEKGRLL
-135 LRIHETTVK
+135 IRIHETTVK
-144 RSENENRLTKDRRV
+144 RSENENRLTKNRPV
-158 TVKDT
+158 TVKDSV
-163 ETTIMHRTGHIFRSS
+163 TTIMHRTGHIFRSS

-191 LVPSVN
+191 FVPSVN
-197 QAVMSEQAFYGM
+197 QAVMMEQAIYGM
-209 ELCALNDSLAS
+209 ELCALNDSLS
-220 VNRWLDVNMRQIL
+220 DVNRWLDVNMRRIL
-233 NADVKTA
+233 NADIKTA
-240 EQEQE
+240 EREQE
-245 QIQAKASNIGHTTF
+245 RLQAKASYIGHATF
-259 MWGMTLLLIAF
+259 MWGMALLFIVFA
-270 FLNIGNSYRRART
+270 LNIGNSYRRARV
-283 MKKLEKEW
+283 MKKLENESD
-291 KKNKGLVE
+291 KNKRLIE
-299 NRRNMMY
+299 NRRRMMY

-326 KRAPQKS
+326 KRAPQKN
-333 DKYIGEISRA
+333 DKFISEISRA
-343 TAQLKSMIDH
+343 TSQLKSMIDH
-353 LLDYFRLESDRIEL
+353 MLDYFRLESERIEL
-367 DCRNFNLMDLQ
+367 DCKNFNLIELQ
-378 HELINAFKMRAE
+378 NDLINTFKMRAE
-390 DKRMDFVTPELQDKM
+390 DKRIDFVTPELQDKM
-405 LYGDSEKIRH
+405 LYGDCEKIRH

-425 KFTKEGKVCFS
+425 KFTKEGKVCFRMS
-436 MMYLNDGNL
+436 YPDNGNL
-445 LIEVKD
+445 YIEVKD

-462 KIYEA
+462 KIFEA

-492 VDLMKGKITFSSQEK
+492 VDLMKGKITFRPEEK
-507 GSHFEVVI
+507 GSCFEVVI
-515 PISEAVTEDTPQTT
+515 PIAGAVSEETPQPADA
-529 ETKKAVEKDKC
+529 KKAVEVDKC

-569 DSAQVFTMMRNKEY
+569 NSAQVFTMMRDKEY

-599 LLRLMRKSR
+599 LLKLMRKSR

-625 ETREEL
+625 ETRDEL

-648 LVKLVNRWIQEN
+648 LVKLVNRWIQEK
-660 TGTVSPDYTRLR
+660 TGTVSPDFTRLR

-684 ESMANIHQFAKE
+684 KSMANIHQFAKE

-723 PIIELAI
+723 PIVEAAI
-730 KKDESNWQRIDECI
+730 KKDESKWQQIEECI

-752 MLITKAKELKA
+752 ILISKAKELKG

>member
-1 MNLGIVFRATSPIYI
+1 
-16 FLRSMTRTKFDLLAT
+16 MTRAKFDLLAT
-31 NVINVIL
+31 NVINIIL
-38 FITIFCF
+38 FVSIFCF
-45 GFIRWQKLEEVIVE
+45 GFIRWQKLEEIVTE
-59 SNHSQERFKN
+59 SNSSQERFKN

-96 QYKEKLAEAG
+96 LYNTKLSEADTL
-106 VILDKLGGFYPTAK
+106 LDRLGSFYPAAK

-126 VLNEKGRLL
+126 VLHEKGRLL
-135 LRIHETTVK
+135 MRIHETTVK
-144 RSENENRLTKDRRV
+144 RSENENRLTKNRPV
-158 TVKDT
+158 TVKDSV
-163 ETTIMHRTGHIFRSS
+163 TTIMHRTGHIFRSS

-191 LVPSVN
+191 FVPSVN
-197 QAVMSEQAFYGM
+197 QAVMMEQAIYGM
-209 ELCALNDSLAS
+209 ELCALNDSLS
-220 VNRWLDVNMRQIL
+220 DVNRWLDVNMRRIL
-233 NADVKTA
+233 NADIKTA
-240 EQEQE
+240 EREQE
-245 QIQAKASNIGHTTF
+245 RLQAKASYIGHATF
-259 MWGMTLLLIAF
+259 MWGMALLFIVFA
-270 FLNIGNSYRRART
+270 LNIGNSYRRARV
-283 MKKLEKEW
+283 MKKLENESD
-291 KKNKGLVE
+291 KNKRLIE
-299 NRRNMMY
+299 NRRRMMY

-326 KRAPQKS
+326 KRAPQKN
-333 DKYIGEISRA
+333 DKFISEISRA
-343 TAQLKSMIDH
+343 TSQLKSMIDH
-353 LLDYFRLESDRIEL
+353 MLDYFRLESERIEL
-367 DCRNFNLMDLQ
+367 DCKNFNLMELQ
-378 HELINAFKMRAE
+378 NDLINTFKMRAE
-390 DKRMDFVTPELQDKM
+390 DKRIDFVTPELQDKM
-405 LYGDSEKIRH
+405 LYGDCEKIRH

-425 KFTKEGKVCFS
+425 KFTKEGKVCFRMS
-436 MMYLNDGNL
+436 YPDNGNL
-445 LIEVKD
+445 YIEVKD

-462 KIYEA
+462 KIFEA

-492 VDLMKGKITFSSQEK
+492 VDLMKGKITFRPEEK
-507 GSHFEVVI
+507 GSCFEVVI
-515 PISEAVTEDTPQTT
+515 PIAGAVSEETPQPADA
-529 ETKKAVEKDKC
+529 KKAVEVDKC

-569 DSAQVFTMMRNKEY
+569 DSAQVFTMMRDKEY

-599 LLRLMRKSR
+599 LLKLMRKSR

-660 TGTVSPDYTRLR
+660 TGTVSPDFTRLR

-684 ESMANIHQFAKE
+684 KSMANIHQFAKE

-723 PIIELAI
+723 PIVEAAI
-730 KKDESNWQRIDECI
+730 KKDESKWQQIEECI

-752 MLITKAKELKA
+752 ILISKAKELKG

>member
-1 MNLGIVFRATSPIYI
+1 
-16 FLRSMTRTKFDLLAT
+16 MTRAKFDLLAT
-31 NVINVIL
+31 NVINIIL
-38 FITIFCF
+38 FVSIFCF
-45 GFIRWQKLEEVIVE
+45 GFIRWQKLEEIVTE
-59 SNHSQERFKN
+59 SNSSQERFKN

-96 QYKEKLAEAG
+96 LYNTKLSEADTL
-106 VILDKLGGFYPTAK
+106 LDRLGSFYPAAK

-126 VLNEKGRLL
+126 VLHEKGRLL
-135 LRIHETTVK
+135 IRIHETTVK
-144 RSENENRLTKDRRV
+144 RSENENRLTKNRPV
-158 TVKDT
+158 TVKDSV
-163 ETTIMHRTGHIFRSS
+163 TTIMHRTGHIFRSS

-191 LVPSVN
+191 FVPSVN
-197 QAVMSEQAFYGM
+197 QAVMMEQAIYGM
-209 ELCALNDSLAS
+209 ELCALNDSLS
-220 VNRWLDVNMRQIL
+220 DVNRWLDVNMRRIL
-233 NADVKTA
+233 NADIKTA
-240 EQEQE
+240 EREQE
-245 QIQAKASNIGHTTF
+245 RLQAKASYIGHATF
-259 MWGMTLLLIAF
+259 MWGMALLFIVFA
-270 FLNIGNSYRRART
+270 LNIGNSYRRARV
-283 MKKLEKEW
+283 MKKLENESD
-291 KKNKGLVE
+291 KNKRLIE
-299 NRRNMMY
+299 NRRRMMY

-326 KRAPQKS
+326 KRAPQKN
-333 DKYIGEISRA
+333 DKFISEISRA
-343 TAQLKSMIDH
+343 TSQLKSMIDH
-353 LLDYFRLESDRIEL
+353 MLDYFRLESERIEL
-367 DCRNFNLMDLQ
+367 DCKNFNLMELQ
-378 HELINAFKMRAE
+378 NDLINTFKMRAE
-390 DKRMDFVTPELQDKM
+390 DKRIDFVTPELQDKM
-405 LYGDSEKIRH
+405 LYGDCEKIRH

-425 KFTKEGKVCFS
+425 KFTKEGKVCFRMS
-436 MMYLNDGNL
+436 YPDNGNL
-445 LIEVKD
+445 YIEVKD

-462 KIYEA
+462 KIFEA

-492 VDLMKGKITFSSQEK
+492 VDLMKGKITFRPEEK
-507 GSHFEVVI
+507 GSCFEVVI
-515 PISEAVTEDTPQTT
+515 PIAGAVSEETPQPADA
-529 ETKKAVEKDKC
+529 KKAVEVDKC

-569 DSAQVFTMMRNKEY
+569 DSAQVFTMMRDKEY

-599 LLRLMRKSR
+599 LLKLMRKSR

-648 LVKLVNRWIQEN
+648 LVKLVNRWIQEK
-660 TGTVSPDYTRLR
+660 TGTVSPDFTRLR

-684 ESMANIHQFAKE
+684 KSMANIHQFAKE

-723 PIIELAI
+723 PIVEAAI
-730 KKDESNWQRIDECI
+730 KKDESKWQQIEECI

-752 MLITKAKELKA
+752 ILISKAKELKG

>member
-1 MNLGIVFRATSPIYI
+1 
-16 FLRSMTRTKFDLLAT
+16 MTRAKFDLLAT
-31 NVINVIL
+31 NVINIIL
-38 FITIFCF
+38 FVSIFCF
-45 GFIRWQKLEEVIVE
+45 GFIRWQKLEEIVTE
-59 SNHSQERFKN
+59 SNSSQERFKN

-96 QYKEKLAEAG
+96 LYNTKLSEADTL
-106 VILDKLGGFYPTAK
+106 LDRLGSFYPAAK

-126 VLNEKGRLL
+126 VLHEKGRLL
-135 LRIHETTVK
+135 MRIHETTVK
-144 RSENENRLTKDRRV
+144 RSENENRLTKNRPV
-158 TVKDT
+158 TVKDSV
-163 ETTIMHRTGHIFRSS
+163 TTIMHRTGHIFRSS

-191 LVPSVN
+191 FVPSVN
-197 QAVMSEQAFYGM
+197 QAVMMEQAIYGM
-209 ELCALNDSLAS
+209 ELCALNDSLS
-220 VNRWLDVNMRQIL
+220 DVNRWLDVNMRRIL
-233 NADVKTA
+233 NADIKTA
-240 EQEQE
+240 EREQE
-245 QIQAKASNIGHTTF
+245 RLQAKASYIGHATF
-259 MWGMTLLLIAF
+259 MWGMALLFIVFA
-270 FLNIGNSYRRART
+270 LNIGNSYRRARV
-283 MKKLEKEW
+283 MKKLENESD
-291 KKNKGLVE
+291 KNKRLIE
-299 NRRNMMY
+299 NRRRMMY

-326 KRAPQKS
+326 KRAPQKNEKFIS
-333 DKYIGEISRA
+333 EISRA
-343 TAQLKSMIDH
+343 TSQLKSMIDH
-353 LLDYFRLESDRIEL
+353 MLDYFRLESERIEL
-367 DCRNFNLMDLQ
+367 DCKNFNLMELQ
-378 HELINAFKMRAE
+378 NDLINTFKMRAE
-390 DKRMDFVTPELQDKM
+390 DKRIDFVTPELQDKM
-405 LYGDSEKIRH
+405 LYGDCEKIRH

-425 KFTKEGKVCFS
+425 KFTKEGKVCFRMS
-436 MMYLNDGNL
+436 YPDNGNL
-445 LIEVKD
+445 YIEVKD

-462 KIYEA
+462 KIFEA

-492 VDLMKGKITFSSQEK
+492 VDLMKGKITFRPEEK
-507 GSHFEVVI
+507 GSCFEVVI
-515 PISEAVTEDTPQTT
+515 PIAGAVSEETPQPADA
-529 ETKKAVEKDKC
+529 KKAVEVDKC

-569 DSAQVFTMMRNKEY
+569 DSAQVFTMMRDKEY

-599 LLRLMRKSR
+599 LLKLMRKSR

-648 LVKLVNRWIQEN
+648 LVKLVNRWIQEK
-660 TGTVSPDYTRLR
+660 TGTVSPDFTRLR

-684 ESMANIHQFAKE
+684 KSMANIHQFAKE

-723 PIIELAI
+723 PIVEAAI
-730 KKDESNWQRIDECI
+730 KKDESKWQQIEECI

-752 MLITKAKELKA
+752 ILISKAKELKG

>member
-1 MNLGIVFRATSPIYI
+1 
-16 FLRSMTRTKFDLLAT
+16 MTRAKFDLLAT
-31 NVINVIL
+31 NVINIIL
-38 FITIFCF
+38 FVSIFCF
-45 GFIRWQKLEEVIVE
+45 GFIRWQKLEEIVTE
-59 SNHSQERFKN
+59 SNSSQERFKN

-96 QYKEKLAEAG
+96 LYNTKLSEADTL
-106 VILDKLGGFYPTAK
+106 LDRLGSFYPAAK

-126 VLNEKGRLL
+126 VLHEKGRLL
-135 LRIHETTVK
+135 IRIHETTVK
-144 RSENENRLTKDRRV
+144 RSENENRLTKNRPV
-158 TVKDT
+158 TVKDSV
-163 ETTIMHRTGHIFRSS
+163 TTIMHRTGHIFRSS

-191 LVPSVN
+191 FVPSVN
-197 QAVMSEQAFYGM
+197 QAVMMEQAIYGM
-209 ELCALNDSLAS
+209 ELCALNDSLS
-220 VNRWLDVNMRQIL
+220 DVNRWLDVNMRRIL
-233 NADVKTA
+233 NADIKTA
-240 EQEQE
+240 EREQE
-245 QIQAKASNIGHTTF
+245 RLQAKASYIGHATF
-259 MWGMTLLLIAF
+259 MWGMALLFIVFA
-270 FLNIGNSYRRART
+270 LNIGNSYRRARV
-283 MKKLEKEW
+283 MKKLENESD
-291 KKNKGLVE
+291 KNKRLIE
-299 NRRNMMY
+299 NRRRMMY

-326 KRAPQKS
+326 KRAPQKN
-333 DKYIGEISRA
+333 DKFISEISRA
-343 TAQLKSMIDH
+343 TSQLKSMIDH
-353 LLDYFRLESDRIEL
+353 MLDYFRLESERIEL
-367 DCRNFNLMDLQ
+367 DCKNFNLIELQ
-378 HELINAFKMRAE
+378 NDLINTFKMRAE
-390 DKRMDFVTPELQDKM
+390 DKRIDFVTPELQDKM
-405 LYGDSEKIRH
+405 LYGDCEKIRH

-425 KFTKEGKVCFS
+425 KFTKEGKVCFRMS
-436 MMYLNDGNL
+436 YPDNGNL
-445 LIEVKD
+445 YIEVKD

-462 KIYEA
+462 KIFEA

-492 VDLMKGKITFSSQEK
+492 VDLMKGKITFRPEEK
-507 GSHFEVVI
+507 GSCFEVVI
-515 PISEAVTEDTPQTT
+515 PIAGAVSEETPQPADA
-529 ETKKAVEKDKC
+529 KKAVEVDKC

-569 DSAQVFTMMRNKEY
+569 DSAQVFTMMRDKEY

-599 LLRLMRKSR
+599 LLKLMRKSR

-648 LVKLVNRWIQEN
+648 LVKLVNRWIQEK
-660 TGTVSPDYTRLR
+660 TGTVSPDFTRLR

-684 ESMANIHQFAKE
+684 KSMANIHQFAKE

-723 PIIELAI
+723 PIVEAAI
-730 KKDESNWQRIDECI
+730 KKDESKWQQIEECI

-752 MLITKAKELKA
+752 MLISKARELKG